1 MACDIRTSAVLQG
14 SFLIP
19 VLLIISCFHGIY
31 SQSSLPGNPII
42 AGDFEKNEGELVT
55 LSCTS
60 LGGNPLPSVR
70 WFKGTQL
77 VDPGSSPTGKGDGQY
92 TVGSSTVTYN
102 NYTFTVSRSDN
113 LVSYICQVE
122 NSQTTAPL
130 TRVWTINIYVPS
142 EQPIITGPE
151 PAITTALNAGS
162 SYKYVCTA
170 RNGRPAPAIRWKL
183 GTSLSTAIEFHQ
195 GIAENTTT
203 NSDSTLSKTSSLNW
217 VPITDDNGKNLYCQ
231 TDQTTAGSGT
241 TQKST
246 FVSIV
251 VQQVQRTEI
260 PILSIGSSSYTV
272 QVGGTVTL
280 ACRILSATP
289 AITTVF
295 WRKLVNGAYTNII
308 IDNIRFFGG
317 TVSNANLTITNVV
330 LSDQTSYQCSASNS
344 AGTGNS
350 GATTLTVSGS
360 VSVRVERQVTS
371 SISIILDSTY
381 YAVQVGQSVTLQCT
395 VIATPFQ
402 TSITWEVSRNGQTQP
417 IDIQGNPQKYGGANL
432 TYPSLI
438 LKSTEISDSGS
449 YICSA
454 ANAGSSKSSDPM
466 ALDIT
471 GSAPLVQ
478 IDQDKYP
485 STSGNTVTLVC
496 DVYSSLTV
504 TDVYWERTV
513 GGQFTRIDVTA
524 NPTKYGGVTIS
535 SPSLVVRSVT
545 TGDAGQYRCVA
556 VNIAGTG
563 QDETT
568 LEIQGNLPR
577 VTIEK
582 DSYSVNEGNAVTL
595 ACTVLSS
602 TSTSVVDVSWQTIE
616 NGVSSTLNVNDP
628 SKYAGAS
635 VSNPSLTI
643 FNADSNDNGQYRCT
657 ATNTV
662 GTGESAITTLK
673 VIAKPTFRITQD
685 SYTVNYGSNV
695 TLQVTISSPDA
706 PILAINWQ
714 HTTTAGATNY
724 VLVGNGKYDGATVGS
739 PSLRVLSSTFDDEG
753 TYRCLVT
760 SSAGS
765 TTSGPISLTVIGNV
779 PSVVIGSGSAVVYGG
794 SVTITC
800 SISSNPIA
808 QTMYWQ
814 KTVGG
819 VSTTMDIASN
829 PRFQGGTLTNPSLTI
844 TSVTLDDRGEYRCFA
859 TNIVGTGQSG
869 AAVLDVT
876 GDVPTVTTGSG
887 STVYIGDDAT
897 VTCLVSGTPP
907 ATAVSW
913 QYTTNSNTTT
923 INLSNTAKYSG
934 GSIGTP
940 SLTIFNV
947 SKADEGSYRCQA
959 TNIIGTGQSVT
970 SAFLSVI
977 GSVPV
982 AIIGPDIS
990 VTVGDRATISC
1001 SVTGYPL
1008 STAISWLKIANGV
1021 RTNVDVS
1028 QARFSG
1034 GTVSVPSLT
1043 ITSVETSDEGDYQ
1056 CSATNIL
1063 GTSQSGTAYL
1073 DVLGSIPS
1081 VQIPSSSY
1089 SVAYGSQIRLQC
1101 VVNSI
1106 PPATSI
1112 EWRKTYQ
1119 GVTTTINFGQSKYS
1133 GGTIT
1138 DPSLRIFN
1146 ADLSDEASYVCSAT
1160 NIVGT
1165 GSSRDITLSVV
1176 VSLPTVQVGSS
1187 TYSGISGSS
1196 VTLVCSII
1204 SSNPSATSVKWEK
1217 DVNGVRTDVT
1227 TLMASRISG
1236 GSVNQPSLTISSLTG
1251 SDSGTYYCSAAN
1263 AVGTGASSATTLTVQ
1278 NRPTII
1284 LPAFTYNANFGQDVT
1299 LQCNVTSVST
1309 LTQVTWRKYING
1321 SPNVLVVSG
1330 SAHYSGGNTII
1341 PSLTIHTLSFSDSGN
1356 YDCSATN
1363 IAGTSTS
1370 SQMTLNVIGTV
1381 PSVNIQSTTYS
1392 VTYGGTVTLECVVN
1406 SSPFQTSVEWQRI
1419 ANGVSTTIDVT
1430 QEPRYS
1436 GGTVNSPSLIIS
1448 GAVSGDAGV
1457 YVCSATNDAGKGVS
1471 GQTVLTVQ
1479 GSMPSVSIPQSTY
1492 NVNFGD
1498 PITIPCNV
1506 TAVPIA
1512 TNVSWVKTSN
1522 GVTVTVDLTSQ
1533 PSKYSGSTVS
1543 NPNLTISS
1551 TDLTDEGN
1559 YVCSASNIVG
1569 TGSSNAAFLDVI
1581 GDVPSVSVSQT
1592 SYSIFVGS
1600 SVTMNCFVSGNPAV
1614 SFVYWSVTR
1623 NGFTQTAQDARYSN
1637 GNVNNPSL
1645 TISNARQS
1653 DSGVF
1658 VCVAQNSA
1666 GTTNSSAISLTVS
1679 GTTPNVQIAQ
1689 ASYSVNLGGA
1699 VELVCIVSADPPV
1712 SSIAWTRTVNGV
1724 TTTVNIGSL
1733 ARYTG
1738 GTVSNPSLTILNAQV
1753 SDEGSYVC
1761 SAQSSAGTG
1770 QSGSTTLSV
1779 VGSIPLVTIP
1789 QSAYTVN
1796 QGSSIVIPCS
1806 VTSDLG
1812 VNSVS
1817 WQRSRNSLMEN
1828 LDIAS
1833 VARYSGGTVATPSLT
1848 ISNAQL
1854 EDEGNYRC
1862 LASNTVGSGQSGLA
1876 FLDVVGNIP
1885 SVTVPQSIY
1894 SVQNSDPVTLTCVVS
1909 ANPSATSVTWYR
1921 VTNSGLEPI
1930 VVGSSSK
1937 YSGGSVATPSLTL
1950 SSAVDSDQ
1958 GTYRCTATNT
1968 AGTGSSAN
1976 VVLNVEGSLPSV
1988 SIPLSSYSVNFG
2000 DSVTIPCSVS
2010 ANPSATGV
2018 FWERVSQSGVPST
2031 ISLVPSKY
2039 SGGTLLSP
2047 DLVISNTDTTD
2058 QGFYRCLATNSV
2070 GTSTSDSAFLAV
2082 IGSTPTV
2089 TMGQSS
2095 YSVFTNGDVTLS
2107 CSVSA
2112 NPSATISWTFTS
2124 NTGGVTQITT
2134 SSSKYSLSSSTTA
2147 SSLTVRSANSN
2158 DQGSYVCSATNS
2170 VGTGQATATL
2180 VVSGS
2185 LPTLTLQ
2192 STHSAI
2198 TGNDIVMTCSVSANP
2213 AVSSVSW
2220 QFQSSSSFVFTT
2232 ITSSSKYSI
2241 SSTTGTSSLT
2251 VRSVASSDNGQY
2263 RCQATN
2269 QVGTSQSTT
2278 TLTVSGS
2285 VPTVNIPQN
2294 SYSSVTGQDVQ
2305 IPCSVSA
2312 NPSAS
2317 ISWTFTSTT
2326 QSQTSIT
2333 SSTSKYTFNPS
2344 STDGTLRVRATSSS
2358 DSGTYRCQAT
2368 NAVGTSSDSAT
2379 LSVTGTPPSVNFG
2392 SSTYSVVTGQSTQL
2406 SCFVSA
2412 TPSATA
2418 ITWTF
2423 QSNTG
2428 GGTVTI
2434 TSSSSGYSLSTA
2446 SSFTQS
2452 TLTVLSAQSGNGGTY
2467 TCTATNLVGT
2477 RSASASLSVSGSL
2490 PSVNIPNNIYS
2501 STTGQDVSIPCSV
2514 SASPSATI
2522 SWIFISNSQSQ
2533 ITISSSSS
2541 KYTFNPTSTDG
2552 TLTVRAT
2559 SSSDSGT
2566 YRCQATNA
2574 VGTSSDTATLSV
2586 TGSVPSVNFG
2596 SSTYTVVTGQSTQ
2609 LSCFVSATPSAT
2621 AITWTFQSN
2630 TGGGTVT
2637 ITSSS
2642 SGYSLSTTSSFTQST
2657 LTVLSAQSGNGG
2669 TYTCTATNLVGT
2681 RSASASLSVSG
2692 SLPSVTI
2699 PNNLYTAITGQDVSI
2714 PCSVSASP
2722 SATVSWIFISN
2733 SQSQITISS
2742 SSSKYTFNPTSTDG
2756 TLTVRATSSSD
2767 SGTYRCQATN
2777 AVGTSSDTATL
2788 SVSGSL
2794 PTVTITQ
2801 SSYSVI
2807 TGSNQQISCFVNA
2820 NPTATSITWTFRSS
2834 TSGSTVTITSS
2845 TSGYS
2850 IVTSSTSQSTL
2861 TVLAADNNDEGTYT
2875 CQATN
2880 QVGNGSDSA
2889 FLDVTGSL
2897 PSVNIQQ
2904 NTYSSVSG
2912 QDVTI
2917 SCVVTA
2923 NPSATISWTFIST
2936 GNSQTQITT
2945 STAKYSLT
2953 TSSAGSTLVIRTSNS
2968 GDSGTYRC
2976 SATNSVG
2983 SNADTA
2989 TLTVSGSLPV
2999 VNIPSTIYTAVTGQ
3013 DATIPCSVSANPAV
3027 TSFSWTFISSSNSQT
3042 MITQSTSK
3050 YTLSTA
3056 SSNLT
3061 IIVRSTTSADSGTY
3075 RCSATNAEG
3084 TASDQT
3090 SLSISG
3096 SRPVVD
3102 IAQNSYT
3109 AITGNNVVIPCTVSA
3124 SPAATSVSWTFTSG
3138 SGSETTISTSSA
3150 KYTVSNSVNFPQLTI
3165 LSVVPSDSGTY
3176 RCSATNVVGTN
3187 FDTTSLSVTGSRPV
3201 VTIASSNYN
3210 VVIGNSI
3217 TLPCTIS
3224 ASPSVT
3230 ATSWLFTSNSN
3241 TQIQITA
3248 SNVKYTV
3255 SSAGGFYNL
3264 TVNSATSSDA
3274 GVYECRATNAIN
3286 TSTDS
3291 ARLDVSGSIPVVTLP
3306 VISYQQTYGQNVT
3319 IQCSVTATPA
3329 ITSVLWQRLVNGNYV
3344 DITTQSSTK
3353 YYGGTLTNYALTI
3366 TNLVFTDNGEY
3377 RCTATNQVGRGVSA
3391 NRANLQVL
3399 GTKPSVVAPHN
3410 SYTAVIGTNVS
3421 LACVVSVTTTDPPVL
3436 SVDWKKATPSGAGV
3450 INVSGSPKYSG
3461 STTASPSLFIQNLDI
3476 HDNGNYSCLA
3486 TNAAGTSESD
3496 PMVLT
3501 VTGSAPTPNIPLTT
3515 YSVLI
3520 GNNVEIPCSVS
3531 ATPAVTSVQ
3540 WQFTSNSGNTIT
3552 ITQSTSKYTVGSDM
3566 SAPNLTVNS
3575 AALSDAG
3582 SYACSAT
3589 NIVGTGSDT
3598 ATLTITGIIPNVTI
3612 PDTSLS
3618 VQKRQNITIT
3628 CNITDALPKETSVL
3642 WEFRANQGDSGTIIS
3657 IDANPTKYLGGSVAV
3672 PSLTILSVAAA
3683 DEGYYTCVASNVF
3696 GEGRSELAFLEA
3708 TGNAATVTVSPAS
3721 QAVIQKNTATITCT
3735 INNANPAV
3743 IEVTWEKVSS
3753 GVTTPV
3759 TVTGRFNGSTP
3770 AFPDLVISDLQP
3782 SDAGTYYC
3790 SARNA
3795 IGTTKSSLGSVLQV
3809 TGAMPSNVQISG
3821 STSRT
3826 VTLGG
3831 SLTLQC
3837 SALGDPSP
3845 TLTWFFR
3852 SSNANAVQVGTGT
3865 TYGITNAQRTN
3876 GGTYICR
3883 ATNSLGSLDSNGVNV
3898 DVQYAPLDVRT
3909 EAQKQV
3915 SATVGSTVTLVCEVD
3930 SNPSASYQWYRSNV
3944 QVSSQ
3949 KEYTFSLSS
3958 LALLGSY
3965 TCRASNSLGT
3975 QDLRFTVSQAVSG
3988 NTGASTVSTGLSTG
4002 EIAAIVLAVLLL
4014 LILIIIIII
4023 CCLTHGAC
4031 GVICGKKQDVK
4042 GRVEPTKEKEVY
4054 RETQKE
4060 VIIPRFHEE
4069 SIKGKSYRAPARAGS
4084 YRSFPPHAAKYR
4096 QPSAVSRK
4104 DVDVRV
4110 QNGGFRR
4117 ENDYE
4122 IVRYETVPAA
4132 PPISTQYIT
4141 ESPRPHHLPA
4151 LSYTYED
4158 VEKKRKKRRKK
4169 KKHHHRRHHGDTEEV
4184 VVETVRSASPVR
4196 IVHEP
4201 VEEVEVVRSASP
4213 TRYVTEE
4220 GNDMVVER
4228 VVRSRSASPTRIIRT
4243 EAEHPTVVERVIRA
4257 PSPSRVYRQEID
4269 EPVIIET
4276 RRSSSRSPQR
4286 YRQENDEEMIIEQ
4299 RRSPSTRRRH
4309 EENYIT
4315 EERYSTGDDGDLR
4328 AVNGVVYRE
4337 APSRHSGGQYT
4348 THSSSERRSR
4358 SRSGRRDRGSD
4369 DDLEVVYGKEY
4380 VVER

>member
-1 MACDIRTSAVLQG
+1 MACDIRTLAVLQG

-19 VLLIISCFHGIY
+19 VLFIISCFHGIY
-31 SQSSLPGNPII
+31 SQSSGLPGNPLI
-42 AGDFEKNEGELVT
+42 AGEFEKNEGELVT

-77 VDPGSSPTGKGDGQY
+77 VDAGSSPTGYGDGQY

-113 LVSYICQVE
+113 LVNYVCQVE

-130 TRVWTINIYVPS
+130 TRVWTISIYVPS

-162 SYKYVCTA
+162 TYKYVCTA
-170 RNGRPAPAIRWKL
+170 RNGRPAPVIRWKL

-203 NSDSTLSKTSSLNW
+203 NSDSTLSKTSSLSW

-251 VQQVQRTEI
+251 VQQI

-280 ACRILSATP
+280 ACSVLSATP

-295 WRKLVNGAYTNII
+295 WRKLVNGAYTNIN

-350 GATTLTVSGS
+350 GATTLTVS
-360 VSVRVERQVTS
+360 
-371 SISIILDSTY
+371 
-381 YAVQVGQSVTLQCT
+381 
-395 VIATPFQ
+395 
-402 TSITWEVSRNGQTQP
+402 
-417 IDIQGNPQKYGGANL
+417 
-432 TYPSLI
+432 
-438 LKSTEISDSGS
+438 
-449 YICSA
+449 
-454 ANAGSSKSSDPM
+454 
-466 ALDIT
+466 

-582 DSYSVNEGNAVTL
+582 DSYSVNEGNTVTL

-602 TSTSVVDVSWQTIE
+602 TSTSVVNVSWQTIE

-819 VSTTMDIASN
+819 VSTTLDIASN

-869 AAVLDVT
+869 AAVLEVT

-897 VTCLVSGTPP
+897 ITCLVSGTPP

-934 GSIGTP
+934 GSIRTP

-1028 QARFSG
+1028 QARVSG

-1160 NIVGT
+1160 NIVGS

-1227 TLMASRISG
+1227 TVMASRISG

-1479 GSMPSVSIPQSTY
+1479 GNLPQVRIAQSQYSILYGGSVYMECTVENAVPPVTSLRWYKGPTQNNFNSSVDVTASRFSGGTRDNPSLNITNALPLDEGYYACNATNLVGSAFASTFLDVYGDFPSITLLNTSYSVMVGSSVTIACDYSSSPAPNSITWQRIQNAHSTIINVLDSRYGGGTVITPYLTIHATLLSDAGVYTCSVTNQVGTSTSNPIFLFVNGSMPSVSIPQSTY

-1623 NGFTQTAQDARYSN
+1623 NGFTQTAQDVRYSN

-1679 GTTPNVQIAQ
+1679 
-1689 ASYSVNLGGA
+1689 
-1699 VELVCIVSADPPV
+1699 
-1712 SSIAWTRTVNGV
+1712 
-1724 TTTVNIGSL
+1724 
-1733 ARYTG
+1733 
-1738 GTVSNPSLTILNAQV
+1738 
-1753 SDEGSYVC
+1753 
-1761 SAQSSAGTG
+1761 
-1770 QSGSTTLSV
+1770 
-1779 VGSIPLVTIP
+1779 
-1789 QSAYTVN
+1789 
-1796 QGSSIVIPCS
+1796 
-1806 VTSDLG
+1806 
-1812 VNSVS
+1812 
-1817 WQRSRNSLMEN
+1817 
-1828 LDIAS
+1828 
-1833 VARYSGGTVATPSLT
+1833 
-1848 ISNAQL
+1848 
-1854 EDEGNYRC
+1854 
-1862 LASNTVGSGQSGLA
+1862 
-1876 FLDVVGNIP
+1876 
-1885 SVTVPQSIY
+1885 
-1894 SVQNSDPVTLTCVVS
+1894 
-1909 ANPSATSVTWYR
+1909 
-1921 VTNSGLEPI
+1921 
-1930 VVGSSSK
+1930 
-1937 YSGGSVATPSLTL
+1937 
-1950 SSAVDSDQ
+1950 
-1958 GTYRCTATNT
+1958 
-1968 AGTGSSAN
+1968 
-1976 VVLNVEGSLPSV
+1976 
-1988 SIPLSSYSVNFG
+1988 
-2000 DSVTIPCSVS
+2000 
-2010 ANPSATGV
+2010 
-2018 FWERVSQSGVPST
+2018 
-2031 ISLVPSKY
+2031 
-2039 SGGTLLSP
+2039 
-2047 DLVISNTDTTD
+2047 
-2058 QGFYRCLATNSV
+2058 
-2070 GTSTSDSAFLAV
+2070 
-2082 IGSTPTV
+2082 GSTPTV

-2220 QFQSSSSFVFTT
+2220 QFQSSSSFSFTT

-2434 TSSSSGYSLSTA
+2434 TSSSSGYSLSTS

-2452 TLTVLSAQSGNGGTY
+2452 TLTVLSAQNGNGGTY

-2522 SWIFISNSQSQ
+2522 SWTFISNSQSQ

-2722 SATVSWIFISN
+2722 SATISWIFISN

-2968 GDSGTYRC
+2968 ADSGTYRC

-3201 VTIASSNYN
+3201 VTIPSSNYN

-3274 GVYECRATNAIN
+3274 GVYECRATNAID

-3377 RCTATNQVGRGVSA
+3377 RCTATNQVGRGISA
-3391 NRANLQVL
+3391 NRASLQVL
-3399 GTKPSVVAPHN
+3399 
-3410 SYTAVIGTNVS
+3410 
-3421 LACVVSVTTTDPPVL
+3421 
-3436 SVDWKKATPSGAGV
+3436 
-3450 INVSGSPKYSG
+3450 
-3461 STTASPSLFIQNLDI
+3461 
-3476 HDNGNYSCLA
+3476 
-3486 TNAAGTSESD
+3486 
-3496 PMVLT
+3496 
-3501 VTGSAPTPNIPLTT
+3501 GSAPTPNIPLTT

-3795 IGTTKSSLGSVLQV
+3795 IGTIKSSPGSVLQV
-3809 TGAMPSNVQISG
+3809 TGAVPSNVQISG

-3915 SATVGSTVTLVCEVD
+3915 SASVGSTVTLVCEVD

-3988 NTGASTVSTGLSTG
+3988 NTGASTVSSGLSTG

-4228 VVRSRSASPTRIIRT
+4228 VIRSRSASPTRIIRT
-4243 EAEHPTVVERVIRA
+4243 EAEHPTQVVERVIRA

-4269 EPVIIET
+4269 EPVDYPPSPHRRRYGYYDDERIIET

-4286 YRQENDEEMIIEQ
+4286 YRQENEEEMIIEQ

-4348 THSSSERRSR
+4348 THSSGERRSR

>member
-4069 SIKGKSYRAPARAGS
+4069 SIKGK
-4084 YRSFPPHAAKYR
+4084 R

-4243 EAEHPTVVERVIRA
+4243 EAEHPTQVVERVIRA

-4269 EPVIIET
+4269 EPVDYPPSPDRRRYGYYDDERIIET

>member
-1 MACDIRTSAVLQG
+1 MACDIRTLAVLQG

-19 VLLIISCFHGIY
+19 VLFIISCFHGIY
-31 SQSSLPGNPII
+31 SQSSGLPGNPLI
-42 AGDFEKNEGELVT
+42 AGEFEKNEGELVT

-77 VDPGSSPTGKGDGQY
+77 VDAGSSPTGYGDGQY

-113 LVSYICQVE
+113 LVNYVCQVE

-130 TRVWTINIYVPS
+130 TRVWTISIYVPS

-162 SYKYVCTA
+162 TYKYVCTA
-170 RNGRPAPAIRWKL
+170 RNGRPAPVIRWKL

-203 NSDSTLSKTSSLNW
+203 NSDSTLSKTSSLSW

-251 VQQVQRTEI
+251 VQQI

-280 ACRILSATP
+280 ACSVLSATP

-295 WRKLVNGAYTNII
+295 WRKLVNGAYTNIN

-350 GATTLTVSGS
+350 GATTLTVS
-360 VSVRVERQVTS
+360 
-371 SISIILDSTY
+371 
-381 YAVQVGQSVTLQCT
+381 
-395 VIATPFQ
+395 
-402 TSITWEVSRNGQTQP
+402 
-417 IDIQGNPQKYGGANL
+417 
-432 TYPSLI
+432 
-438 LKSTEISDSGS
+438 
-449 YICSA
+449 
-454 ANAGSSKSSDPM
+454 
-466 ALDIT
+466 

-582 DSYSVNEGNAVTL
+582 DSYSVNEGNTVTL

-602 TSTSVVDVSWQTIE
+602 TSTSVVNVSWQTIE

-819 VSTTMDIASN
+819 VSTTLDIASN

-869 AAVLDVT
+869 AAVLEVT

-897 VTCLVSGTPP
+897 ITCLVSGTPP

-934 GSIGTP
+934 GSIRTP

-1028 QARFSG
+1028 QARVSG

-1160 NIVGT
+1160 NIVGS

-1227 TLMASRISG
+1227 TVMASRISG

-1479 GSMPSVSIPQSTY
+1479 GNLPQVRIAQSQYSILYGGSVYMECTVENAVPPVTSLRWYKGPTQNNFNSSVDVTASRFSGGTRDNPSLNITNALPLDEGYYACNATNLVGSAFASTFLDVYGDFPSITLLNTSYSVMVGSSVTIACDYSSSPAPNSITWQRIQNAHSTIINVLDSRYGGGTVITPYLTIHATLLSDAGVYTCSVTNQVGTSTSNPIFLFVNGSMPSVSIPQSTY

-1623 NGFTQTAQDARYSN
+1623 NGFTQTAQDVRYSN

-1679 GTTPNVQIAQ
+1679 
-1689 ASYSVNLGGA
+1689 
-1699 VELVCIVSADPPV
+1699 
-1712 SSIAWTRTVNGV
+1712 
-1724 TTTVNIGSL
+1724 
-1733 ARYTG
+1733 
-1738 GTVSNPSLTILNAQV
+1738 
-1753 SDEGSYVC
+1753 
-1761 SAQSSAGTG
+1761 
-1770 QSGSTTLSV
+1770 
-1779 VGSIPLVTIP
+1779 
-1789 QSAYTVN
+1789 
-1796 QGSSIVIPCS
+1796 
-1806 VTSDLG
+1806 
-1812 VNSVS
+1812 
-1817 WQRSRNSLMEN
+1817 
-1828 LDIAS
+1828 
-1833 VARYSGGTVATPSLT
+1833 
-1848 ISNAQL
+1848 
-1854 EDEGNYRC
+1854 
-1862 LASNTVGSGQSGLA
+1862 
-1876 FLDVVGNIP
+1876 
-1885 SVTVPQSIY
+1885 
-1894 SVQNSDPVTLTCVVS
+1894 
-1909 ANPSATSVTWYR
+1909 
-1921 VTNSGLEPI
+1921 
-1930 VVGSSSK
+1930 
-1937 YSGGSVATPSLTL
+1937 
-1950 SSAVDSDQ
+1950 
-1958 GTYRCTATNT
+1958 
-1968 AGTGSSAN
+1968 
-1976 VVLNVEGSLPSV
+1976 
-1988 SIPLSSYSVNFG
+1988 
-2000 DSVTIPCSVS
+2000 
-2010 ANPSATGV
+2010 
-2018 FWERVSQSGVPST
+2018 
-2031 ISLVPSKY
+2031 
-2039 SGGTLLSP
+2039 
-2047 DLVISNTDTTD
+2047 
-2058 QGFYRCLATNSV
+2058 
-2070 GTSTSDSAFLAV
+2070 
-2082 IGSTPTV
+2082 GSTPTV

-2220 QFQSSSSFVFTT
+2220 QFQSSSSFSFTT

-2434 TSSSSGYSLSTA
+2434 TSSSSGYSLSTS

-2452 TLTVLSAQSGNGGTY
+2452 TLTVLSAQNGNGGTY

-2522 SWIFISNSQSQ
+2522 SWTFISNSQSQ

-2722 SATVSWIFISN
+2722 SATISWIFISN

-2968 GDSGTYRC
+2968 ADSGTYRC

-3201 VTIASSNYN
+3201 VTIPSSNYN

-3274 GVYECRATNAIN
+3274 GVYECRATNAID

-3377 RCTATNQVGRGVSA
+3377 RCTATNQVGRGISA
-3391 NRANLQVL
+3391 NRASLQVL

-3486 TNAAGTSESD
+3486 TNAAGTSESN

-3598 ATLTITGIIPNVTI
+3598 ATLTITG
-3612 PDTSLS
+3612 
-3618 VQKRQNITIT
+3618 
-3628 CNITDALPKETSVL
+3628 
-3642 WEFRANQGDSGTIIS
+3642 
-3657 IDANPTKYLGGSVAV
+3657 
-3672 PSLTILSVAAA
+3672 
-3683 DEGYYTCVASNVF
+3683 
-3696 GEGRSELAFLEA
+3696 
-3708 TGNAATVTVSPAS
+3708 NAATVTVSPAS

-3795 IGTTKSSLGSVLQV
+3795 IGTIKSSPGSVLQV
-3809 TGAMPSNVQISG
+3809 TGAVPSNVQISG

-3915 SATVGSTVTLVCEVD
+3915 SASVGSTVTLVCEVD

-3988 NTGASTVSTGLSTG
+3988 NTGASTVSSGLSTG

-4228 VVRSRSASPTRIIRT
+4228 VIRSRSASPTRIIRT
-4243 EAEHPTVVERVIRA
+4243 EAEHPTQVVERVIRA

-4269 EPVIIET
+4269 EPVDYPPSPHRRRYGYYDDERIIET

-4286 YRQENDEEMIIEQ
+4286 YRQENEEEMIIEQ

-4348 THSSSERRSR
+4348 THSSGERRSR

>member
-1 MACDIRTSAVLQG
+1 MACDIRTLAVLQG

-19 VLLIISCFHGIY
+19 VLFIISCFHGIY
-31 SQSSLPGNPII
+31 SQSSGLPGNPLI
-42 AGDFEKNEGELVT
+42 AGEFEKNEGELVT

-77 VDPGSSPTGKGDGQY
+77 VDAGSSPTGYGDGQY

-113 LVSYICQVE
+113 LVNYVCQVE

-130 TRVWTINIYVPS
+130 TRVWTISIYVPS

-162 SYKYVCTA
+162 TYKYVCTA
-170 RNGRPAPAIRWKL
+170 RNGRPAPVIRWKL

-203 NSDSTLSKTSSLNW
+203 NSDSTLSKTSSLSW

-251 VQQVQRTEI
+251 VQQI

-280 ACRILSATP
+280 ACSVLSATP

-295 WRKLVNGAYTNII
+295 WRKLVNGAYTNIN

-350 GATTLTVSGS
+350 GATTLTVS
-360 VSVRVERQVTS
+360 
-371 SISIILDSTY
+371 
-381 YAVQVGQSVTLQCT
+381 
-395 VIATPFQ
+395 
-402 TSITWEVSRNGQTQP
+402 
-417 IDIQGNPQKYGGANL
+417 
-432 TYPSLI
+432 
-438 LKSTEISDSGS
+438 
-449 YICSA
+449 
-454 ANAGSSKSSDPM
+454 
-466 ALDIT
+466 

-582 DSYSVNEGNAVTL
+582 DSYSVNEGNTVTL

-602 TSTSVVDVSWQTIE
+602 TSTSVVNVSWQTIE

-819 VSTTMDIASN
+819 VSTTLDIASN

-869 AAVLDVT
+869 AAVLEVT

-897 VTCLVSGTPP
+897 ITCLVSGTPP

-934 GSIGTP
+934 GSIRTP

-1028 QARFSG
+1028 QARVSG

-1160 NIVGT
+1160 NIVGS

-1227 TLMASRISG
+1227 TVMASRISG

-1479 GSMPSVSIPQSTY
+1479 GNLPQVRIAQSQYSILYGGSVYMECTVENAVPPVTSLRWYKGPTQNNFNSSVDVTASRFSGGTRDNPSLNITNALPLDEGYYACNATNLVGSAFASTFLDVYGDFPSITLLNTSYSVMVGSSVTIACDYSSSPAPNSITWQRIQNAHSTIINVLDSRYGGGTVITPYLTIHATLLSDAGVYTCSVTNQVGTSTSNPIFLFVNGSMPSVSIPQSTY

-1623 NGFTQTAQDARYSN
+1623 NGFTQTAQDVRYSN

-1679 GTTPNVQIAQ
+1679 
-1689 ASYSVNLGGA
+1689 
-1699 VELVCIVSADPPV
+1699 
-1712 SSIAWTRTVNGV
+1712 
-1724 TTTVNIGSL
+1724 
-1733 ARYTG
+1733 
-1738 GTVSNPSLTILNAQV
+1738 
-1753 SDEGSYVC
+1753 
-1761 SAQSSAGTG
+1761 
-1770 QSGSTTLSV
+1770 
-1779 VGSIPLVTIP
+1779 
-1789 QSAYTVN
+1789 
-1796 QGSSIVIPCS
+1796 
-1806 VTSDLG
+1806 
-1812 VNSVS
+1812 
-1817 WQRSRNSLMEN
+1817 
-1828 LDIAS
+1828 
-1833 VARYSGGTVATPSLT
+1833 
-1848 ISNAQL
+1848 
-1854 EDEGNYRC
+1854 
-1862 LASNTVGSGQSGLA
+1862 
-1876 FLDVVGNIP
+1876 
-1885 SVTVPQSIY
+1885 
-1894 SVQNSDPVTLTCVVS
+1894 
-1909 ANPSATSVTWYR
+1909 
-1921 VTNSGLEPI
+1921 
-1930 VVGSSSK
+1930 
-1937 YSGGSVATPSLTL
+1937 
-1950 SSAVDSDQ
+1950 
-1958 GTYRCTATNT
+1958 
-1968 AGTGSSAN
+1968 
-1976 VVLNVEGSLPSV
+1976 
-1988 SIPLSSYSVNFG
+1988 
-2000 DSVTIPCSVS
+2000 
-2010 ANPSATGV
+2010 
-2018 FWERVSQSGVPST
+2018 
-2031 ISLVPSKY
+2031 
-2039 SGGTLLSP
+2039 
-2047 DLVISNTDTTD
+2047 
-2058 QGFYRCLATNSV
+2058 
-2070 GTSTSDSAFLAV
+2070 
-2082 IGSTPTV
+2082 GSTPTV

-2220 QFQSSSSFVFTT
+2220 QFQSSSSFSFTT

-2434 TSSSSGYSLSTA
+2434 TSSSSGYSLSTS

-2452 TLTVLSAQSGNGGTY
+2452 TLTVLSAQNGNGGTY

-2522 SWIFISNSQSQ
+2522 SWTFISNSQSQ

-2722 SATVSWIFISN
+2722 SATISWIFISN

-2968 GDSGTYRC
+2968 ADSGTYRC

-3201 VTIASSNYN
+3201 VTIPSSNYN

-3274 GVYECRATNAIN
+3274 GVYECRATNAID

-3377 RCTATNQVGRGVSA
+3377 RCTATNQVGRGISA
-3391 NRANLQVL
+3391 NRASLQVL

-3486 TNAAGTSESD
+3486 TNAAGTSESN

-3795 IGTTKSSLGSVLQV
+3795 IGTIKSSPGSVLQV
-3809 TGAMPSNVQISG
+3809 TGAVPSNVQISG

-3915 SATVGSTVTLVCEVD
+3915 SASVGSTVTLVCEVD

-3988 NTGASTVSTGLSTG
+3988 NTGASTVSSGLSTG

-4220 GNDMVVER
+4220 GNDMQ
-4228 VVRSRSASPTRIIRT
+4228 
-4243 EAEHPTVVERVIRA
+4243 VVERVIRA

-4269 EPVIIET
+4269 EPVDYPPSPHRRRYGYYDDERIIET

-4286 YRQENDEEMIIEQ
+4286 YRQENEEEMIIEQ

-4348 THSSSERRSR
+4348 THSSGERRSR

>member
-2889 FLDVTGSL
+2889 FLDVTGS
-2897 PSVNIQQ
+2897 
-2904 NTYSSVSG
+2904 
-2912 QDVTI
+2912 
-2917 SCVVTA
+2917 
-2923 NPSATISWTFIST
+2923 
-2936 GNSQTQITT
+2936 
-2945 STAKYSLT
+2945 
-2953 TSSAGSTLVIRTSNS
+2953 
-2968 GDSGTYRC
+2968 
-2976 SATNSVG
+2976 
-2983 SNADTA
+2983 
-2989 TLTVSGSLPV
+2989 
-2999 VNIPSTIYTAVTGQ
+2999 
-3013 DATIPCSVSANPAV
+3013 
-3027 TSFSWTFISSSNSQT
+3027 
-3042 MITQSTSK
+3042 
-3050 YTLSTA
+3050 
-3056 SSNLT
+3056 
-3061 IIVRSTTSADSGTY
+3061 
-3075 RCSATNAEG
+3075 
-3084 TASDQT
+3084 
-3090 SLSISG
+3090 
-3096 SRPVVD
+3096 
-3102 IAQNSYT
+3102 
-3109 AITGNNVVIPCTVSA
+3109 
-3124 SPAATSVSWTFTSG
+3124 
-3138 SGSETTISTSSA
+3138 
-3150 KYTVSNSVNFPQLTI
+3150 
-3165 LSVVPSDSGTY
+3165 
-3176 RCSATNVVGTN
+3176 
-3187 FDTTSLSVTGSRPV
+3187 
-3201 VTIASSNYN
+3201 
-3210 VVIGNSI
+3210 
-3217 TLPCTIS
+3217 
-3224 ASPSVT
+3224 
-3230 ATSWLFTSNSN
+3230 
-3241 TQIQITA
+3241 
-3248 SNVKYTV
+3248 
-3255 SSAGGFYNL
+3255 
-3264 TVNSATSSDA
+3264 
-3274 GVYECRATNAIN
+3274 
-3286 TSTDS
+3286 
-3291 ARLDVSGSIPVVTLP
+3291 IPVVTLP

-4243 EAEHPTVVERVIRA
+4243 EAEHPTQVVERVIRA

-4269 EPVIIET
+4269 EPVDYPPSPDRRRYGYYDDERIIET

>member
-1 MACDIRTSAVLQG
+1 MACDIRTLAVLQG

-19 VLLIISCFHGIY
+19 VLFIISCFHGIY
-31 SQSSLPGNPII
+31 SQSSGLPGNPLI
-42 AGDFEKNEGELVT
+42 AGEFEKNEGELVT

-77 VDPGSSPTGKGDGQY
+77 VDAGSSPTGYGDGQY

-113 LVSYICQVE
+113 LVNYVCQVE

-130 TRVWTINIYVPS
+130 TRVWTISIYVPS

-162 SYKYVCTA
+162 TYKYVCTA
-170 RNGRPAPAIRWKL
+170 RNGRPAPVIRWKL

-203 NSDSTLSKTSSLNW
+203 NSDSTLSKTSSLSW

-251 VQQVQRTEI
+251 VQQI

-280 ACRILSATP
+280 ACSVLSATP

-295 WRKLVNGAYTNII
+295 WRKLVNGAYTNIN

-350 GATTLTVSGS
+350 GATTLTVS
-360 VSVRVERQVTS
+360 
-371 SISIILDSTY
+371 
-381 YAVQVGQSVTLQCT
+381 
-395 VIATPFQ
+395 
-402 TSITWEVSRNGQTQP
+402 
-417 IDIQGNPQKYGGANL
+417 
-432 TYPSLI
+432 
-438 LKSTEISDSGS
+438 
-449 YICSA
+449 
-454 ANAGSSKSSDPM
+454 
-466 ALDIT
+466 

-582 DSYSVNEGNAVTL
+582 DSYSVNEGNTVTL

-602 TSTSVVDVSWQTIE
+602 TSTSVVNVSWQTIE

-819 VSTTMDIASN
+819 VSTTLDIASN

-869 AAVLDVT
+869 AAVLEVT

-897 VTCLVSGTPP
+897 ITCLVSGTPP

-934 GSIGTP
+934 GSIRTP

-1028 QARFSG
+1028 QARVSG

-1160 NIVGT
+1160 NIVGS

-1227 TLMASRISG
+1227 TVMASRISG

-1479 GSMPSVSIPQSTY
+1479 GNLPQVRIAQSQYSILYGGSVYMECTVENAVPPVTSLRWYKGPTQNNFNSSVDVTASRFSGGTRDNPSLNITNALPLDEGYYACNATNLVGSAFASTFLDVYGDFPSITLLNTSYSVMVGSSVTIACDYSSSPAPNSITWQRIQNAHSTIINVLDSRYGGGTVITPYLTIHATLLSDAGVYTCSVTNQVGTSTSNPIFLFVNGSMPSVSIPQSTY

-1623 NGFTQTAQDARYSN
+1623 NGFTQTAQDVRYSN

-1679 GTTPNVQIAQ
+1679 
-1689 ASYSVNLGGA
+1689 
-1699 VELVCIVSADPPV
+1699 
-1712 SSIAWTRTVNGV
+1712 
-1724 TTTVNIGSL
+1724 
-1733 ARYTG
+1733 
-1738 GTVSNPSLTILNAQV
+1738 
-1753 SDEGSYVC
+1753 
-1761 SAQSSAGTG
+1761 
-1770 QSGSTTLSV
+1770 
-1779 VGSIPLVTIP
+1779 
-1789 QSAYTVN
+1789 
-1796 QGSSIVIPCS
+1796 
-1806 VTSDLG
+1806 
-1812 VNSVS
+1812 
-1817 WQRSRNSLMEN
+1817 
-1828 LDIAS
+1828 
-1833 VARYSGGTVATPSLT
+1833 
-1848 ISNAQL
+1848 
-1854 EDEGNYRC
+1854 
-1862 LASNTVGSGQSGLA
+1862 
-1876 FLDVVGNIP
+1876 
-1885 SVTVPQSIY
+1885 
-1894 SVQNSDPVTLTCVVS
+1894 
-1909 ANPSATSVTWYR
+1909 
-1921 VTNSGLEPI
+1921 
-1930 VVGSSSK
+1930 
-1937 YSGGSVATPSLTL
+1937 
-1950 SSAVDSDQ
+1950 
-1958 GTYRCTATNT
+1958 
-1968 AGTGSSAN
+1968 
-1976 VVLNVEGSLPSV
+1976 
-1988 SIPLSSYSVNFG
+1988 
-2000 DSVTIPCSVS
+2000 
-2010 ANPSATGV
+2010 
-2018 FWERVSQSGVPST
+2018 
-2031 ISLVPSKY
+2031 
-2039 SGGTLLSP
+2039 
-2047 DLVISNTDTTD
+2047 
-2058 QGFYRCLATNSV
+2058 
-2070 GTSTSDSAFLAV
+2070 
-2082 IGSTPTV
+2082 GSTPTV

-2220 QFQSSSSFVFTT
+2220 QFQSSSSFSFTT

-2434 TSSSSGYSLSTA
+2434 TSSSSGYSLSTS

-2452 TLTVLSAQSGNGGTY
+2452 TLTVLSAQNGNGGTY

-2522 SWIFISNSQSQ
+2522 SWTFISNSQSQ

-2722 SATVSWIFISN
+2722 SATISWIFISN

-2968 GDSGTYRC
+2968 ADSGTYRC

-3201 VTIASSNYN
+3201 VTIPSSNYN

-3274 GVYECRATNAIN
+3274 GVYECRATNAID

-3377 RCTATNQVGRGVSA
+3377 RCTATNQVGRGISA
-3391 NRANLQVL
+3391 NRASLQVL

-3486 TNAAGTSESD
+3486 TNAAGTSESN

-3795 IGTTKSSLGSVLQV
+3795 IGTIKSSPGSVLQV
-3809 TGAMPSNVQISG
+3809 TGAVPSNVQISG

-3915 SATVGSTVTLVCEVD
+3915 SASVGSTVTLVCEVD

-3988 NTGASTVSTGLSTG
+3988 NTGASTVSSGLSTG

-4201 VEEVEVVRSASP
+4201 VEEVDYP
-4213 TRYVTEE
+4213 
-4220 GNDMVVER
+4220 
-4228 VVRSRSASPTRIIRT
+4228 
-4243 EAEHPTVVERVIRA
+4243 
-4257 PSPSRVYRQEID
+4257 PSPHRRRYGYYDD
-4269 EPVIIET
+4269 ERIIET

-4286 YRQENDEEMIIEQ
+4286 YRQENEEEMIIEQ

-4348 THSSSERRSR
+4348 THSSGERRSR

>member
-1 MACDIRTSAVLQG
+1 MACDIRTLAVLQG

-19 VLLIISCFHGIY
+19 VLFIISCFHGIY
-31 SQSSLPGNPII
+31 SQSSGLPGNPLI
-42 AGDFEKNEGELVT
+42 AGEFEKNEGELVT

-77 VDPGSSPTGKGDGQY
+77 VDAGSSPTGYGDGQY

-113 LVSYICQVE
+113 LVNYVCQVE

-130 TRVWTINIYVPS
+130 TRVWTISIYVPS

-162 SYKYVCTA
+162 TYKYVCTA
-170 RNGRPAPAIRWKL
+170 RNGRPAPVIRWKL

-203 NSDSTLSKTSSLNW
+203 NSDSTLSKTSSLSW

-251 VQQVQRTEI
+251 VQQI

-280 ACRILSATP
+280 ACSVLSATP

-295 WRKLVNGAYTNII
+295 WRKLVNGAYTNIN

-350 GATTLTVSGS
+350 GATTLTVS
-360 VSVRVERQVTS
+360 
-371 SISIILDSTY
+371 
-381 YAVQVGQSVTLQCT
+381 
-395 VIATPFQ
+395 
-402 TSITWEVSRNGQTQP
+402 
-417 IDIQGNPQKYGGANL
+417 
-432 TYPSLI
+432 
-438 LKSTEISDSGS
+438 
-449 YICSA
+449 
-454 ANAGSSKSSDPM
+454 
-466 ALDIT
+466 

-582 DSYSVNEGNAVTL
+582 DSYSVNEGNTVTL

-602 TSTSVVDVSWQTIE
+602 TSTSVVNVSWQTIE

-819 VSTTMDIASN
+819 VSTTLDIASN

-869 AAVLDVT
+869 AAVLEVT

-897 VTCLVSGTPP
+897 ITCLVSGTPP

-934 GSIGTP
+934 GSIRTP

-1028 QARFSG
+1028 QARVSG

-1160 NIVGT
+1160 NIVGS

-1227 TLMASRISG
+1227 TVMASRISG

-1479 GSMPSVSIPQSTY
+1479 GNLPQVRIAQSQYSILYGGSVYMECTVENAVPPVTSLRWYKGPTQNNFNSSVDVTASRFSGGTRDNPSLNITNALPLDEGYYACNATNLVGSAFASTFLDVYGDFPSITLLNTSYSVMVGSSVTIACDYSSSPAPNSITWQRIQNAHSTIINVLDSRYGGGTVITPYLTIHATLLSDAGVYTCSVTNQVGTSTSNPIFLFVNGSMPSVSIPQSTY

-1623 NGFTQTAQDARYSN
+1623 NGFTQTAQDVRYSN

-1679 GTTPNVQIAQ
+1679 
-1689 ASYSVNLGGA
+1689 
-1699 VELVCIVSADPPV
+1699 
-1712 SSIAWTRTVNGV
+1712 
-1724 TTTVNIGSL
+1724 
-1733 ARYTG
+1733 
-1738 GTVSNPSLTILNAQV
+1738 
-1753 SDEGSYVC
+1753 
-1761 SAQSSAGTG
+1761 
-1770 QSGSTTLSV
+1770 
-1779 VGSIPLVTIP
+1779 
-1789 QSAYTVN
+1789 
-1796 QGSSIVIPCS
+1796 
-1806 VTSDLG
+1806 
-1812 VNSVS
+1812 
-1817 WQRSRNSLMEN
+1817 
-1828 LDIAS
+1828 
-1833 VARYSGGTVATPSLT
+1833 
-1848 ISNAQL
+1848 
-1854 EDEGNYRC
+1854 
-1862 LASNTVGSGQSGLA
+1862 
-1876 FLDVVGNIP
+1876 
-1885 SVTVPQSIY
+1885 
-1894 SVQNSDPVTLTCVVS
+1894 
-1909 ANPSATSVTWYR
+1909 
-1921 VTNSGLEPI
+1921 
-1930 VVGSSSK
+1930 
-1937 YSGGSVATPSLTL
+1937 
-1950 SSAVDSDQ
+1950 
-1958 GTYRCTATNT
+1958 
-1968 AGTGSSAN
+1968 
-1976 VVLNVEGSLPSV
+1976 
-1988 SIPLSSYSVNFG
+1988 
-2000 DSVTIPCSVS
+2000 
-2010 ANPSATGV
+2010 
-2018 FWERVSQSGVPST
+2018 
-2031 ISLVPSKY
+2031 
-2039 SGGTLLSP
+2039 
-2047 DLVISNTDTTD
+2047 
-2058 QGFYRCLATNSV
+2058 
-2070 GTSTSDSAFLAV
+2070 
-2082 IGSTPTV
+2082 GSTPTV

-2220 QFQSSSSFVFTT
+2220 QFQSSSSFSFTT

-2434 TSSSSGYSLSTA
+2434 TSSSSGYSLSTS

-2452 TLTVLSAQSGNGGTY
+2452 TLTVLSAQNGNGGTY

-2522 SWIFISNSQSQ
+2522 SWTFISNSQSQ

-2722 SATVSWIFISN
+2722 SATISWIFISN

-2968 GDSGTYRC
+2968 ADSGTYRC

-3201 VTIASSNYN
+3201 VTIPSSNYN

-3274 GVYECRATNAIN
+3274 GVYECRATNAID

-3377 RCTATNQVGRGVSA
+3377 RCTATNQVGRGISA
-3391 NRANLQVL
+3391 NRASLQVL

-3486 TNAAGTSESD
+3486 TNAAGTSESN

-3795 IGTTKSSLGSVLQV
+3795 IGTIKSSPGSVLQV
-3809 TGAMPSNVQISG
+3809 TGAVPSNVQISG

-3915 SATVGSTVTLVCEVD
+3915 SASVGSTVTLVCEVD

-3988 NTGASTVSTGLSTG
+3988 NTGASTVSSGLSTG

-4184 VVETVRSASPVR
+4184 
-4196 IVHEP
+4196 
-4201 VEEVEVVRSASP
+4201 
-4213 TRYVTEE
+4213 
-4220 GNDMVVER
+4220 
-4228 VVRSRSASPTRIIRT
+4228 
-4243 EAEHPTVVERVIRA
+4243 
-4257 PSPSRVYRQEID
+4257 
-4269 EPVIIET
+4269 IIET

-4286 YRQENDEEMIIEQ
+4286 YRQENEEEMIIEQ

-4348 THSSSERRSR
+4348 THSSGERRSR

>member
-1 MACDIRTSAVLQG
+1 MACDIRTLAVLQG

-19 VLLIISCFHGIY
+19 VLFIISCFHGIY
-31 SQSSLPGNPII
+31 SQSSGLPGNPLI
-42 AGDFEKNEGELVT
+42 AGEFEKNEGELVT

-77 VDPGSSPTGKGDGQY
+77 VDAGSSPTGYGDGQY

-113 LVSYICQVE
+113 LVNYVCQVE

-130 TRVWTINIYVPS
+130 TRVWTISIYVPS

-162 SYKYVCTA
+162 TYKYVCTA
-170 RNGRPAPAIRWKL
+170 RNGRPAPVIRWKL

-203 NSDSTLSKTSSLNW
+203 NSDSTLSKTSSLSW

-280 ACRILSATP
+280 ACSVLSATP

-295 WRKLVNGAYTNII
+295 WRKLVNGAYTNIN

-438 LKSTEISDSGS
+438 LKSTEISDSGL

-454 ANAGSSKSSDPM
+454 ANAGSSKSSDPI

-582 DSYSVNEGNAVTL
+582 DSYSVNEGNTVTL

-602 TSTSVVDVSWQTIE
+602 TSTSVVNVSWQTIE

-819 VSTTMDIASN
+819 VSTTLDIASN

-869 AAVLDVT
+869 AAVLEVT

-897 VTCLVSGTPP
+897 ITCLVSGTPP

-934 GSIGTP
+934 GSIRTP

-1028 QARFSG
+1028 QARVSG

-1160 NIVGT
+1160 NIVGS

-1227 TLMASRISG
+1227 TVMASRISG

-1278 NRPTII
+1278 N
-1284 LPAFTYNANFGQDVT
+1284 
-1299 LQCNVTSVST
+1299 
-1309 LTQVTWRKYING
+1309 
-1321 SPNVLVVSG
+1321 
-1330 SAHYSGGNTII
+1330 
-1341 PSLTIHTLSFSDSGN
+1341 
-1356 YDCSATN
+1356 
-1363 IAGTSTS
+1363 
-1370 SQMTLNVIGTV
+1370 
-1381 PSVNIQSTTYS
+1381 
-1392 VTYGGTVTLECVVN
+1392 
-1406 SSPFQTSVEWQRI
+1406 
-1419 ANGVSTTIDVT
+1419 
-1430 QEPRYS
+1430 
-1436 GGTVNSPSLIIS
+1436 
-1448 GAVSGDAGV
+1448 
-1457 YVCSATNDAGKGVS
+1457 
-1471 GQTVLTVQ
+1471 
-1479 GSMPSVSIPQSTY
+1479 
-1492 NVNFGD
+1492 
-1498 PITIPCNV
+1498 
-1506 TAVPIA
+1506 
-1512 TNVSWVKTSN
+1512 
-1522 GVTVTVDLTSQ
+1522 
-1533 PSKYSGSTVS
+1533 
-1543 NPNLTISS
+1543 
-1551 TDLTDEGN
+1551 
-1559 YVCSASNIVG
+1559 
-1569 TGSSNAAFLDVI
+1569 
-1581 GDVPSVSVSQT
+1581 VPSVSVSQT

-1623 NGFTQTAQDARYSN
+1623 NGFTQTAQDVRYSN

-1712 SSIAWTRTVNGV
+1712 SSITWTRTVNGV

-1833 VARYSGGTVATPSLT
+1833 VARYSGGTVTTPSLT

-1921 VTNSGLEPI
+1921 VTNSGLVPI

-1958 GTYRCTATNT
+1958 GTYRCTATNA

-2039 SGGTLLSP
+2039 SGGTLLFP

-2220 QFQSSSSFVFTT
+2220 QFQSSSSFSFTT

-2434 TSSSSGYSLSTA
+2434 TSSSSGYSLSTS

-2452 TLTVLSAQSGNGGTY
+2452 TLTVLSAQNGNGGTY

-2522 SWIFISNSQSQ
+2522 SWTFISNSQSQ

-2722 SATVSWIFISN
+2722 SATISWIFISN

-2968 GDSGTYRC
+2968 ADSGTYRC

-3201 VTIASSNYN
+3201 VTIPSSNYN

-3274 GVYECRATNAIN
+3274 GVYECRATNAID

-3377 RCTATNQVGRGVSA
+3377 RCTATNQVGRGISA
-3391 NRANLQVL
+3391 NRASLQVL

-3486 TNAAGTSESD
+3486 TNAAGTSESN

-3795 IGTTKSSLGSVLQV
+3795 IGTIKSSPGSVLQV
-3809 TGAMPSNVQISG
+3809 TGAVPSNVQISG

-3915 SATVGSTVTLVCEVD
+3915 SASVGSTVTLVCEVD

-3988 NTGASTVSTGLSTG
+3988 NTGASTVSSGLSTG

-4228 VVRSRSASPTRIIRT
+4228 VIRSRSASPTRIIRT
-4243 EAEHPTVVERVIRA
+4243 EAEHPTQVVERVIRA

-4269 EPVIIET
+4269 EPVDYPPSPHRRRYGYYDDERIIET

-4286 YRQENDEEMIIEQ
+4286 YRQENEEEMIIEQ

-4348 THSSSERRSR
+4348 THSSGERRSR

>member
-1 MACDIRTSAVLQG
+1 MACDIRTLAVLQG

-19 VLLIISCFHGIY
+19 VLFIISCFHGIY
-31 SQSSLPGNPII
+31 SQSSGLPGNPLI
-42 AGDFEKNEGELVT
+42 AGEFEKNEGELVT

-77 VDPGSSPTGKGDGQY
+77 VDAGSSPTGYGDGQY

-113 LVSYICQVE
+113 LVNYVCQVE

-130 TRVWTINIYVPS
+130 TRVWTISIYVPS

-162 SYKYVCTA
+162 TYKYVCTA
-170 RNGRPAPAIRWKL
+170 RNGRPAPVIRWKL

-203 NSDSTLSKTSSLNW
+203 NSDSTLSKTSSLSW

-251 VQQVQRTEI
+251 VQQI

-280 ACRILSATP
+280 ACSVLSATP

-295 WRKLVNGAYTNII
+295 WRKLVNGAYTNIN

-350 GATTLTVSGS
+350 GATTLTVS
-360 VSVRVERQVTS
+360 
-371 SISIILDSTY
+371 
-381 YAVQVGQSVTLQCT
+381 
-395 VIATPFQ
+395 
-402 TSITWEVSRNGQTQP
+402 
-417 IDIQGNPQKYGGANL
+417 
-432 TYPSLI
+432 
-438 LKSTEISDSGS
+438 
-449 YICSA
+449 
-454 ANAGSSKSSDPM
+454 
-466 ALDIT
+466 

-582 DSYSVNEGNAVTL
+582 DSYSVNEGNTVTL

-602 TSTSVVDVSWQTIE
+602 TSTSVVNVSWQTIE

-819 VSTTMDIASN
+819 VSTTLDIASN

-869 AAVLDVT
+869 AAVLEVT

-897 VTCLVSGTPP
+897 ITCLVSGTPP

-934 GSIGTP
+934 GSIRTP

-1028 QARFSG
+1028 QARVSG

-1160 NIVGT
+1160 NIVGS

-1227 TLMASRISG
+1227 TVMASRISG

-1278 NRPTII
+1278 
-1284 LPAFTYNANFGQDVT
+1284 
-1299 LQCNVTSVST
+1299 
-1309 LTQVTWRKYING
+1309 
-1321 SPNVLVVSG
+1321 
-1330 SAHYSGGNTII
+1330 
-1341 PSLTIHTLSFSDSGN
+1341 
-1356 YDCSATN
+1356 
-1363 IAGTSTS
+1363 
-1370 SQMTLNVIGTV
+1370 TV

-1479 GSMPSVSIPQSTY
+1479 GNLPQVRIAQSQYSILYGGSVYMECTVENAVPPVTSLRWYKGPTQNNFNSSVDVTASRFSGGTRDNPSLNITNALPLDEGYYACNATNLVGSAFASTFLDVYGDFPSITLLNTSYSVMVGSSVTIACDYSSSPAPNSITWQRIQNAHSTIINVLDSRYGGGTVITPYLTIHATLLSDAGVYTCSVTNQVGTSTSNPIFLFVNGSMPSVSIPQSTY

-1623 NGFTQTAQDARYSN
+1623 NGFTQTAQDVRYSN

-1679 GTTPNVQIAQ
+1679 
-1689 ASYSVNLGGA
+1689 
-1699 VELVCIVSADPPV
+1699 
-1712 SSIAWTRTVNGV
+1712 
-1724 TTTVNIGSL
+1724 
-1733 ARYTG
+1733 
-1738 GTVSNPSLTILNAQV
+1738 
-1753 SDEGSYVC
+1753 
-1761 SAQSSAGTG
+1761 
-1770 QSGSTTLSV
+1770 
-1779 VGSIPLVTIP
+1779 
-1789 QSAYTVN
+1789 
-1796 QGSSIVIPCS
+1796 
-1806 VTSDLG
+1806 
-1812 VNSVS
+1812 
-1817 WQRSRNSLMEN
+1817 
-1828 LDIAS
+1828 
-1833 VARYSGGTVATPSLT
+1833 
-1848 ISNAQL
+1848 
-1854 EDEGNYRC
+1854 
-1862 LASNTVGSGQSGLA
+1862 
-1876 FLDVVGNIP
+1876 
-1885 SVTVPQSIY
+1885 
-1894 SVQNSDPVTLTCVVS
+1894 
-1909 ANPSATSVTWYR
+1909 
-1921 VTNSGLEPI
+1921 
-1930 VVGSSSK
+1930 
-1937 YSGGSVATPSLTL
+1937 
-1950 SSAVDSDQ
+1950 
-1958 GTYRCTATNT
+1958 
-1968 AGTGSSAN
+1968 
-1976 VVLNVEGSLPSV
+1976 
-1988 SIPLSSYSVNFG
+1988 
-2000 DSVTIPCSVS
+2000 
-2010 ANPSATGV
+2010 
-2018 FWERVSQSGVPST
+2018 
-2031 ISLVPSKY
+2031 
-2039 SGGTLLSP
+2039 
-2047 DLVISNTDTTD
+2047 
-2058 QGFYRCLATNSV
+2058 
-2070 GTSTSDSAFLAV
+2070 
-2082 IGSTPTV
+2082 GSTPTV

-2220 QFQSSSSFVFTT
+2220 QFQSSSSFSFTT

-2434 TSSSSGYSLSTA
+2434 TSSSSGYSLSTS

-2452 TLTVLSAQSGNGGTY
+2452 TLTVLSAQNGNGGTY

-2522 SWIFISNSQSQ
+2522 SWTFISNSQSQ

-2722 SATVSWIFISN
+2722 SATISWIFISN

-2968 GDSGTYRC
+2968 ADSGTYRC

-3201 VTIASSNYN
+3201 VTIPSSNYN

-3274 GVYECRATNAIN
+3274 GVYECRATNAID

-3377 RCTATNQVGRGVSA
+3377 RCTATNQVGRGISA
-3391 NRANLQVL
+3391 NRASLQVL

-3486 TNAAGTSESD
+3486 TNAAGTSESN

-3795 IGTTKSSLGSVLQV
+3795 IGTIKSSPGSVLQV
-3809 TGAMPSNVQISG
+3809 TGAVPSNVQISG

-3915 SATVGSTVTLVCEVD
+3915 SASVGSTVTLVCEVD

-3988 NTGASTVSTGLSTG
+3988 NTGASTVSSGLSTG

-4228 VVRSRSASPTRIIRT
+4228 VIRSRSASPTRIIRT
-4243 EAEHPTVVERVIRA
+4243 EAEHPTQVVERVIRA

-4269 EPVIIET
+4269 EPVDYPPSPHRRRYGYYDDERIIET

-4286 YRQENDEEMIIEQ
+4286 YRQENEEEMIIEQ

-4348 THSSSERRSR
+4348 THSSGERRSR

>member
-1 MACDIRTSAVLQG
+1 MACDIRTLAVLQG

-19 VLLIISCFHGIY
+19 VLFIISCFHGIY
-31 SQSSLPGNPII
+31 SQSSGLPGNPLI
-42 AGDFEKNEGELVT
+42 AGEFEKNEGELVT

-77 VDPGSSPTGKGDGQY
+77 VDAGSSPTGYGDGQY

-113 LVSYICQVE
+113 LVNYVCQVE

-130 TRVWTINIYVPS
+130 TRVWTISIYVPS

-162 SYKYVCTA
+162 TYKYVCTA
-170 RNGRPAPAIRWKL
+170 RNGRPAPVIRWKL

-203 NSDSTLSKTSSLNW
+203 NSDSTLSKTSSLSW

-251 VQQVQRTEI
+251 VQQI

-280 ACRILSATP
+280 ACSVLSATP

-295 WRKLVNGAYTNII
+295 WRKLVNGAYTNIN

-350 GATTLTVSGS
+350 GATTLTVS
-360 VSVRVERQVTS
+360 
-371 SISIILDSTY
+371 
-381 YAVQVGQSVTLQCT
+381 
-395 VIATPFQ
+395 
-402 TSITWEVSRNGQTQP
+402 
-417 IDIQGNPQKYGGANL
+417 
-432 TYPSLI
+432 
-438 LKSTEISDSGS
+438 
-449 YICSA
+449 
-454 ANAGSSKSSDPM
+454 
-466 ALDIT
+466 

-582 DSYSVNEGNAVTL
+582 DSYSVNEGNTVTL

-602 TSTSVVDVSWQTIE
+602 TSTSVVNVSWQTIE

-819 VSTTMDIASN
+819 VSTTLDIASN

-869 AAVLDVT
+869 AAVLEVT

-897 VTCLVSGTPP
+897 ITCLVSGTPP

-934 GSIGTP
+934 GSIRTP

-1028 QARFSG
+1028 QARVSG

-1160 NIVGT
+1160 NIVGS

-1227 TLMASRISG
+1227 TVMASRISG

-1479 GSMPSVSIPQSTY
+1479 GNLPQVRIAQSQYSILYGGSVYMECTVENAVPPVTSLRWYKGPTQNNFNSSVDVTASRFSGGTRDNPSLNITNALPLDEGYYACNATNLVGSAFASTFLDVYGDFPSITLLNTSYSVMVGSSVTIACDYSSSPAPNSITWQRIQNAHSTIINVLDSRYGGGTVITPYLTIHATLLSDAGVYTCSVTNQVGTSTSNPIFLFVNGSMPSVSIPQSTY

-1623 NGFTQTAQDARYSN
+1623 NGFTQTAQDVRYSN

-1679 GTTPNVQIAQ
+1679 
-1689 ASYSVNLGGA
+1689 
-1699 VELVCIVSADPPV
+1699 
-1712 SSIAWTRTVNGV
+1712 
-1724 TTTVNIGSL
+1724 
-1733 ARYTG
+1733 
-1738 GTVSNPSLTILNAQV
+1738 
-1753 SDEGSYVC
+1753 
-1761 SAQSSAGTG
+1761 
-1770 QSGSTTLSV
+1770 
-1779 VGSIPLVTIP
+1779 
-1789 QSAYTVN
+1789 
-1796 QGSSIVIPCS
+1796 
-1806 VTSDLG
+1806 
-1812 VNSVS
+1812 
-1817 WQRSRNSLMEN
+1817 
-1828 LDIAS
+1828 
-1833 VARYSGGTVATPSLT
+1833 
-1848 ISNAQL
+1848 
-1854 EDEGNYRC
+1854 
-1862 LASNTVGSGQSGLA
+1862 
-1876 FLDVVGNIP
+1876 
-1885 SVTVPQSIY
+1885 
-1894 SVQNSDPVTLTCVVS
+1894 
-1909 ANPSATSVTWYR
+1909 
-1921 VTNSGLEPI
+1921 
-1930 VVGSSSK
+1930 
-1937 YSGGSVATPSLTL
+1937 
-1950 SSAVDSDQ
+1950 
-1958 GTYRCTATNT
+1958 
-1968 AGTGSSAN
+1968 
-1976 VVLNVEGSLPSV
+1976 
-1988 SIPLSSYSVNFG
+1988 
-2000 DSVTIPCSVS
+2000 
-2010 ANPSATGV
+2010 
-2018 FWERVSQSGVPST
+2018 
-2031 ISLVPSKY
+2031 
-2039 SGGTLLSP
+2039 
-2047 DLVISNTDTTD
+2047 
-2058 QGFYRCLATNSV
+2058 
-2070 GTSTSDSAFLAV
+2070 
-2082 IGSTPTV
+2082 GSTPTV

-2220 QFQSSSSFVFTT
+2220 QFQSSSSFSFTT

-2434 TSSSSGYSLSTA
+2434 TSSSSGYSLSTS

-2452 TLTVLSAQSGNGGTY
+2452 TLTVLSAQNGNGGTY

-2522 SWIFISNSQSQ
+2522 SWTFISNSQSQ

-2722 SATVSWIFISN
+2722 SATISWIFISN

-2968 GDSGTYRC
+2968 ADSGTYRC

-3201 VTIASSNYN
+3201 VTIPSSNYN

-3274 GVYECRATNAIN
+3274 GVYECRATNAID

-3377 RCTATNQVGRGVSA
+3377 RCTATNQVGRGISA
-3391 NRANLQVL
+3391 NRASLQVL

-3486 TNAAGTSESD
+3486 TNAAGTSESN

-3795 IGTTKSSLGSVLQV
+3795 IGTIKSSPGSVLQV
-3809 TGAMPSNVQISG
+3809 TGAVPSNVQISG

-3915 SATVGSTVTLVCEVD
+3915 SASVGSTVTLVCEVD

-3988 NTGASTVSTGLSTG
+3988 NTGASTVSSGLSTG

-4201 VEEVEVVRSASP
+4201 VEEV
-4213 TRYVTEE
+4213 
-4220 GNDMVVER
+4220 VVER
-4228 VVRSRSASPTRIIRT
+4228 VIRSRSASPTRIIRT
-4243 EAEHPTVVERVIRA
+4243 EAEHPTDYP
-4257 PSPSRVYRQEID
+4257 PSPHRRRYGYYDD
-4269 EPVIIET
+4269 ERIIET

-4286 YRQENDEEMIIEQ
+4286 YRQENEEEMIIEQ

-4348 THSSSERRSR
+4348 THSSGERRSR

>member
-1 MACDIRTSAVLQG
+1 MACDIRTLAVLQG

-19 VLLIISCFHGIY
+19 VLFIISCFHGIY
-31 SQSSLPGNPII
+31 SQSSGLPGNPLI
-42 AGDFEKNEGELVT
+42 AGEFEKNEGELVT

-77 VDPGSSPTGKGDGQY
+77 VDAGSSPTGYGDGQY

-113 LVSYICQVE
+113 LVNYVCQVE

-130 TRVWTINIYVPS
+130 TRVWTISIYVPS

-162 SYKYVCTA
+162 TYKYVCTA
-170 RNGRPAPAIRWKL
+170 RNGRPAPVIRWKL

-203 NSDSTLSKTSSLNW
+203 NSDSTLSKTSSLSW

-251 VQQVQRTEI
+251 VQQI

-280 ACRILSATP
+280 ACSVLSATP

-295 WRKLVNGAYTNII
+295 WRKLVNGAYTNIN

-350 GATTLTVSGS
+350 GATTLTVS
-360 VSVRVERQVTS
+360 
-371 SISIILDSTY
+371 
-381 YAVQVGQSVTLQCT
+381 
-395 VIATPFQ
+395 
-402 TSITWEVSRNGQTQP
+402 
-417 IDIQGNPQKYGGANL
+417 
-432 TYPSLI
+432 
-438 LKSTEISDSGS
+438 
-449 YICSA
+449 
-454 ANAGSSKSSDPM
+454 
-466 ALDIT
+466 

-582 DSYSVNEGNAVTL
+582 DSYSVNEGNTVTL

-602 TSTSVVDVSWQTIE
+602 TSTSVVNVSWQTIE

-819 VSTTMDIASN
+819 VSTTLDIASN

-869 AAVLDVT
+869 AAVLEVT

-897 VTCLVSGTPP
+897 ITCLVSGTPP

-934 GSIGTP
+934 GSIRTP

-1028 QARFSG
+1028 QARVSG

-1160 NIVGT
+1160 NIVGS

-1227 TLMASRISG
+1227 TVMASRISG

-1623 NGFTQTAQDARYSN
+1623 NGFTQTAQDVRYSN

-1679 GTTPNVQIAQ
+1679 
-1689 ASYSVNLGGA
+1689 
-1699 VELVCIVSADPPV
+1699 
-1712 SSIAWTRTVNGV
+1712 
-1724 TTTVNIGSL
+1724 
-1733 ARYTG
+1733 
-1738 GTVSNPSLTILNAQV
+1738 
-1753 SDEGSYVC
+1753 
-1761 SAQSSAGTG
+1761 
-1770 QSGSTTLSV
+1770 
-1779 VGSIPLVTIP
+1779 
-1789 QSAYTVN
+1789 
-1796 QGSSIVIPCS
+1796 
-1806 VTSDLG
+1806 
-1812 VNSVS
+1812 
-1817 WQRSRNSLMEN
+1817 
-1828 LDIAS
+1828 
-1833 VARYSGGTVATPSLT
+1833 
-1848 ISNAQL
+1848 
-1854 EDEGNYRC
+1854 
-1862 LASNTVGSGQSGLA
+1862 
-1876 FLDVVGNIP
+1876 
-1885 SVTVPQSIY
+1885 
-1894 SVQNSDPVTLTCVVS
+1894 
-1909 ANPSATSVTWYR
+1909 
-1921 VTNSGLEPI
+1921 
-1930 VVGSSSK
+1930 
-1937 YSGGSVATPSLTL
+1937 
-1950 SSAVDSDQ
+1950 
-1958 GTYRCTATNT
+1958 
-1968 AGTGSSAN
+1968 
-1976 VVLNVEGSLPSV
+1976 
-1988 SIPLSSYSVNFG
+1988 
-2000 DSVTIPCSVS
+2000 
-2010 ANPSATGV
+2010 
-2018 FWERVSQSGVPST
+2018 
-2031 ISLVPSKY
+2031 
-2039 SGGTLLSP
+2039 
-2047 DLVISNTDTTD
+2047 
-2058 QGFYRCLATNSV
+2058 
-2070 GTSTSDSAFLAV
+2070 
-2082 IGSTPTV
+2082 GSTPTV

-2220 QFQSSSSFVFTT
+2220 QFQSSSSFSFTT

-2434 TSSSSGYSLSTA
+2434 TSSSSGYSLSTS

-2452 TLTVLSAQSGNGGTY
+2452 TLTVLSAQNGNGGTY

-2522 SWIFISNSQSQ
+2522 SWTFISNSQSQ

-2722 SATVSWIFISN
+2722 SATISWIFISN

-2968 GDSGTYRC
+2968 ADSGTYRC

-3201 VTIASSNYN
+3201 VTIPSSNYN

-3274 GVYECRATNAIN
+3274 GVYECRATNAID

-3377 RCTATNQVGRGVSA
+3377 RCTATNQVGRGISA
-3391 NRANLQVL
+3391 NRASLQVL

-3486 TNAAGTSESD
+3486 TNAAGTSESN

-3795 IGTTKSSLGSVLQV
+3795 IGTIKSSPGSVLQV
-3809 TGAMPSNVQISG
+3809 TGAVPSNVQISG

-3915 SATVGSTVTLVCEVD
+3915 SASVGSTVTLVCEVD

-3988 NTGASTVSTGLSTG
+3988 NTGASTVSSGLSTG

-4228 VVRSRSASPTRIIRT
+4228 VIRSRSASPTRIIRT
-4243 EAEHPTVVERVIRA
+4243 EAEHPTQVVERVIRA

-4269 EPVIIET
+4269 EPVDYPPSPHRRRYGYYDDERIIET

-4286 YRQENDEEMIIEQ
+4286 YRQENEEEMIIEQ

-4348 THSSSERRSR
+4348 THSSGERRSR

>member
-1 MACDIRTSAVLQG
+1 MACDIRTLAVLQG

-19 VLLIISCFHGIY
+19 VLFIISCFHGIY
-31 SQSSLPGNPII
+31 SQSSLPGNPLI
-42 AGDFEKNEGELVT
+42 AGEFEKNEGELVT

-77 VDPGSSPTGKGDGQY
+77 VDAGSSPTGYGDGQY

-113 LVSYICQVE
+113 LVNYVCQVE

-130 TRVWTINIYVPS
+130 TRVWTISIYVPS

-162 SYKYVCTA
+162 TYKYVCTA
-170 RNGRPAPAIRWKL
+170 RNGRPAPVIRWKL

-203 NSDSTLSKTSSLNW
+203 NSDSTLSKTSSLSW

-251 VQQVQRTEI
+251 VQQI

-280 ACRILSATP
+280 ACSVLSATP

-295 WRKLVNGAYTNII
+295 WRKLVNGAYTNIN

-350 GATTLTVSGS
+350 GATTLTVS
-360 VSVRVERQVTS
+360 
-371 SISIILDSTY
+371 
-381 YAVQVGQSVTLQCT
+381 
-395 VIATPFQ
+395 
-402 TSITWEVSRNGQTQP
+402 
-417 IDIQGNPQKYGGANL
+417 
-432 TYPSLI
+432 
-438 LKSTEISDSGS
+438 
-449 YICSA
+449 
-454 ANAGSSKSSDPM
+454 
-466 ALDIT
+466 

-582 DSYSVNEGNAVTL
+582 DSYSVNEGNTVTL

-602 TSTSVVDVSWQTIE
+602 TSTSVVNVSWQTIE

-819 VSTTMDIASN
+819 VSTTLDIASN

-869 AAVLDVT
+869 AAVLEVT

-897 VTCLVSGTPP
+897 ITCLVSGTPP

-934 GSIGTP
+934 GSIRTP

-1028 QARFSG
+1028 QARVSG

-1160 NIVGT
+1160 NIVGS

-1227 TLMASRISG
+1227 TVMASRISG

-1479 GSMPSVSIPQSTY
+1479 GNLPQVRIAQSQYSILYGGSVYMECTVENAVPPVTSLRWYKGPTQNNFNSSVDVTASRFSGGTRDNPSLNITNALPLDEGYYACNATNLVGSAFASTFLDVYGDFPSITLLNTSYSVMVGSSVTIACDYSSSPAPNSITWQRIQNAHSTIINVLDSRYGGGTVITPYLTIHATLLSDAGVYTCSVTNQVGTSTSNPIFLFVNGSMPSVSIPQSTY

-1623 NGFTQTAQDARYSN
+1623 NGFTQTAQDVRYSN

-1679 GTTPNVQIAQ
+1679 
-1689 ASYSVNLGGA
+1689 
-1699 VELVCIVSADPPV
+1699 
-1712 SSIAWTRTVNGV
+1712 
-1724 TTTVNIGSL
+1724 
-1733 ARYTG
+1733 
-1738 GTVSNPSLTILNAQV
+1738 
-1753 SDEGSYVC
+1753 
-1761 SAQSSAGTG
+1761 
-1770 QSGSTTLSV
+1770 
-1779 VGSIPLVTIP
+1779 
-1789 QSAYTVN
+1789 
-1796 QGSSIVIPCS
+1796 
-1806 VTSDLG
+1806 
-1812 VNSVS
+1812 
-1817 WQRSRNSLMEN
+1817 
-1828 LDIAS
+1828 
-1833 VARYSGGTVATPSLT
+1833 
-1848 ISNAQL
+1848 
-1854 EDEGNYRC
+1854 
-1862 LASNTVGSGQSGLA
+1862 
-1876 FLDVVGNIP
+1876 
-1885 SVTVPQSIY
+1885 
-1894 SVQNSDPVTLTCVVS
+1894 
-1909 ANPSATSVTWYR
+1909 
-1921 VTNSGLEPI
+1921 
-1930 VVGSSSK
+1930 
-1937 YSGGSVATPSLTL
+1937 
-1950 SSAVDSDQ
+1950 
-1958 GTYRCTATNT
+1958 
-1968 AGTGSSAN
+1968 
-1976 VVLNVEGSLPSV
+1976 
-1988 SIPLSSYSVNFG
+1988 
-2000 DSVTIPCSVS
+2000 
-2010 ANPSATGV
+2010 
-2018 FWERVSQSGVPST
+2018 
-2031 ISLVPSKY
+2031 
-2039 SGGTLLSP
+2039 
-2047 DLVISNTDTTD
+2047 
-2058 QGFYRCLATNSV
+2058 
-2070 GTSTSDSAFLAV
+2070 
-2082 IGSTPTV
+2082 GSTPTV

-2220 QFQSSSSFVFTT
+2220 QFQSSSSFSFTT

-2434 TSSSSGYSLSTA
+2434 TSSSSGYSLSTS

-2452 TLTVLSAQSGNGGTY
+2452 TLTVLSAQNGNGGTY

-2522 SWIFISNSQSQ
+2522 SWTFISNSQSQ

-2722 SATVSWIFISN
+2722 SATISWIFISN

-2968 GDSGTYRC
+2968 ADSGTYRC

-3201 VTIASSNYN
+3201 VTIPSSNYN

-3274 GVYECRATNAIN
+3274 GVYECRATNAID

-3377 RCTATNQVGRGVSA
+3377 RCTATNQVGRGISA
-3391 NRANLQVL
+3391 NRASLQVL

-3486 TNAAGTSESD
+3486 TNAAGTSESN

-3795 IGTTKSSLGSVLQV
+3795 IGTIKSSPGSVLQV
-3809 TGAMPSNVQISG
+3809 TGAVPSNVQISG

-3915 SATVGSTVTLVCEVD
+3915 SASVGSTVTLVCEVD

-3988 NTGASTVSTGLSTG
+3988 NTGASTVSSGLSTG

-4228 VVRSRSASPTRIIRT
+4228 VIRSRSASPTRIIRT
-4243 EAEHPTVVERVIRA
+4243 EAEHPTQVVERVIRA

-4269 EPVIIET
+4269 EPVDYPPSPHRRRYGYYDDERIIET

-4286 YRQENDEEMIIEQ
+4286 YRQENEEEMIIEQ

-4348 THSSSERRSR
+4348 THSSGERRSR

>member
-1679 GTTPNVQIAQ
+1679 
-1689 ASYSVNLGGA
+1689 
-1699 VELVCIVSADPPV
+1699 
-1712 SSIAWTRTVNGV
+1712 
-1724 TTTVNIGSL
+1724 
-1733 ARYTG
+1733 
-1738 GTVSNPSLTILNAQV
+1738 
-1753 SDEGSYVC
+1753 
-1761 SAQSSAGTG
+1761 
-1770 QSGSTTLSV
+1770 
-1779 VGSIPLVTIP
+1779 
-1789 QSAYTVN
+1789 
-1796 QGSSIVIPCS
+1796 
-1806 VTSDLG
+1806 
-1812 VNSVS
+1812 
-1817 WQRSRNSLMEN
+1817 
-1828 LDIAS
+1828 
-1833 VARYSGGTVATPSLT
+1833 
-1848 ISNAQL
+1848 
-1854 EDEGNYRC
+1854 
-1862 LASNTVGSGQSGLA
+1862 
-1876 FLDVVGNIP
+1876 
-1885 SVTVPQSIY
+1885 
-1894 SVQNSDPVTLTCVVS
+1894 
-1909 ANPSATSVTWYR
+1909 
-1921 VTNSGLEPI
+1921 
-1930 VVGSSSK
+1930 
-1937 YSGGSVATPSLTL
+1937 
-1950 SSAVDSDQ
+1950 
-1958 GTYRCTATNT
+1958 
-1968 AGTGSSAN
+1968 
-1976 VVLNVEGSLPSV
+1976 GSLPSV

-4243 EAEHPTVVERVIRA
+4243 EAEHPTQVVERVIRA

-4269 EPVIIET
+4269 EPVDYPPSPDRRRYGYYDDERIIET

>member
-1 MACDIRTSAVLQG
+1 MACDIRTLAVLQG

-19 VLLIISCFHGIY
+19 VLFIISCFHGIY
-31 SQSSLPGNPII
+31 SQSSGLPGNPLI
-42 AGDFEKNEGELVT
+42 AGEFEKNEGELVT

-77 VDPGSSPTGKGDGQY
+77 VDAGSSPTGYGDGQY

-113 LVSYICQVE
+113 LVNYVCQVE

-130 TRVWTINIYVPS
+130 TRVWTISIYVPS

-162 SYKYVCTA
+162 TYKYVCTA
-170 RNGRPAPAIRWKL
+170 RNGRPAPVIRWKL

-203 NSDSTLSKTSSLNW
+203 NSDSTLSKTSSLSW

-251 VQQVQRTEI
+251 VQQI

-280 ACRILSATP
+280 ACSVLSATP

-295 WRKLVNGAYTNII
+295 WRKLVNGAYTNIN

-350 GATTLTVSGS
+350 GATTLTVS
-360 VSVRVERQVTS
+360 
-371 SISIILDSTY
+371 
-381 YAVQVGQSVTLQCT
+381 
-395 VIATPFQ
+395 
-402 TSITWEVSRNGQTQP
+402 
-417 IDIQGNPQKYGGANL
+417 
-432 TYPSLI
+432 
-438 LKSTEISDSGS
+438 
-449 YICSA
+449 
-454 ANAGSSKSSDPM
+454 
-466 ALDIT
+466 

-582 DSYSVNEGNAVTL
+582 DSYSVNEGNTVTL

-602 TSTSVVDVSWQTIE
+602 TSTSVVNVSWQTIE

-819 VSTTMDIASN
+819 VSTTLDIASN

-869 AAVLDVT
+869 AAVLEVT

-897 VTCLVSGTPP
+897 ITCLVSGTPP

-934 GSIGTP
+934 GSIRTP

-1028 QARFSG
+1028 QARVSG

-1160 NIVGT
+1160 NIVGS

-1227 TLMASRISG
+1227 TVMASRISG

-1479 GSMPSVSIPQSTY
+1479 GNLPQVRIAQSQYSILYGGSVYMECTVENAVPPVTSLRWYKGPTQNNFNSSVDVTASRFSGGTRDNPSLNITNALPLDEGYYACNATNLVGSAFASTFLDVYGDFPSITLLNTSYSVMVGSSVTIACDYSSSPAPNSITWQRIQNAHSTIINVLDSRYGGGTVITPYLTIHATLLSDAGVYTCSVTNQVGTSTSNPIFLFVNGSMPSVSIPQSTY

-1623 NGFTQTAQDARYSN
+1623 NGFTQTAQDVRYSN

-1679 GTTPNVQIAQ
+1679 
-1689 ASYSVNLGGA
+1689 
-1699 VELVCIVSADPPV
+1699 
-1712 SSIAWTRTVNGV
+1712 
-1724 TTTVNIGSL
+1724 
-1733 ARYTG
+1733 
-1738 GTVSNPSLTILNAQV
+1738 
-1753 SDEGSYVC
+1753 
-1761 SAQSSAGTG
+1761 
-1770 QSGSTTLSV
+1770 
-1779 VGSIPLVTIP
+1779 
-1789 QSAYTVN
+1789 
-1796 QGSSIVIPCS
+1796 
-1806 VTSDLG
+1806 
-1812 VNSVS
+1812 
-1817 WQRSRNSLMEN
+1817 
-1828 LDIAS
+1828 
-1833 VARYSGGTVATPSLT
+1833 
-1848 ISNAQL
+1848 
-1854 EDEGNYRC
+1854 
-1862 LASNTVGSGQSGLA
+1862 
-1876 FLDVVGNIP
+1876 
-1885 SVTVPQSIY
+1885 
-1894 SVQNSDPVTLTCVVS
+1894 
-1909 ANPSATSVTWYR
+1909 
-1921 VTNSGLEPI
+1921 
-1930 VVGSSSK
+1930 
-1937 YSGGSVATPSLTL
+1937 
-1950 SSAVDSDQ
+1950 
-1958 GTYRCTATNT
+1958 
-1968 AGTGSSAN
+1968 
-1976 VVLNVEGSLPSV
+1976 
-1988 SIPLSSYSVNFG
+1988 
-2000 DSVTIPCSVS
+2000 
-2010 ANPSATGV
+2010 
-2018 FWERVSQSGVPST
+2018 
-2031 ISLVPSKY
+2031 
-2039 SGGTLLSP
+2039 
-2047 DLVISNTDTTD
+2047 
-2058 QGFYRCLATNSV
+2058 
-2070 GTSTSDSAFLAV
+2070 
-2082 IGSTPTV
+2082 GSTPTV

-2220 QFQSSSSFVFTT
+2220 QFQSSSSFSFTT

-2434 TSSSSGYSLSTA
+2434 TSSSSGYSLSTS

-2452 TLTVLSAQSGNGGTY
+2452 TLTVLSAQNGNGGTY

-2522 SWIFISNSQSQ
+2522 SWTFISNSQSQ

-2722 SATVSWIFISN
+2722 SATISWIFISN

-2968 GDSGTYRC
+2968 ADSGTYRC

-3201 VTIASSNYN
+3201 VTIPSSNYN

-3274 GVYECRATNAIN
+3274 GVYECRATNAID

-3377 RCTATNQVGRGVSA
+3377 RCTATNQVGRGISA
-3391 NRANLQVL
+3391 NRASLQVL

-3486 TNAAGTSESD
+3486 TNAAGTSESN

-3795 IGTTKSSLGSVLQV
+3795 IGTIKSSPGSVLQV
-3809 TGAMPSNVQISG
+3809 TGAVPSNVQISG

-3915 SATVGSTVTLVCEVD
+3915 SASVGSTVTLVCEVD

-3988 NTGASTVSTGLSTG
+3988 NTGASTVSSGLSTG

-4201 VEEVEVVRSASP
+4201 VEEV
-4213 TRYVTEE
+4213 
-4220 GNDMVVER
+4220 VVER
-4228 VVRSRSASPTRIIRT
+4228 VIRSRSASPTRIIRT

-4269 EPVIIET
+4269 EPVDYPPSPHRRRYGYYDDERIIET

-4286 YRQENDEEMIIEQ
+4286 YRQENEEEMIIEQ

-4348 THSSSERRSR
+4348 THSSGERRSR

>member
-1479 GSMPSVSIPQSTY
+1479 G
-1492 NVNFGD
+1492 N
-1498 PITIPCNV
+1498 
-1506 TAVPIA
+1506 
-1512 TNVSWVKTSN
+1512 
-1522 GVTVTVDLTSQ
+1522 
-1533 PSKYSGSTVS
+1533 
-1543 NPNLTISS
+1543 
-1551 TDLTDEGN
+1551 
-1559 YVCSASNIVG
+1559 
-1569 TGSSNAAFLDVI
+1569 
-1581 GDVPSVSVSQT
+1581 VPSVSVSQT

-4243 EAEHPTVVERVIRA
+4243 EAEHPTQVVERVIRA

-4269 EPVIIET
+4269 EPVDYPPSPDRRRYGYYDDERIIET

>member
-1 MACDIRTSAVLQG
+1 MACDIRTLAVLQG

-19 VLLIISCFHGIY
+19 VLFIISCFHGIY
-31 SQSSLPGNPII
+31 SQSSGLPGNPLI
-42 AGDFEKNEGELVT
+42 AGEFEKNEGELVT

-77 VDPGSSPTGKGDGQY
+77 VDAGSSPTGYGDGQY

-113 LVSYICQVE
+113 LVNYVCQVE

-130 TRVWTINIYVPS
+130 TRVWTISIYVPS

-162 SYKYVCTA
+162 TYKYVCTA
-170 RNGRPAPAIRWKL
+170 RNGRPAPVIRWKL

-203 NSDSTLSKTSSLNW
+203 NSDSTLSKTSSLSW

-280 ACRILSATP
+280 ACSVLSATP

-295 WRKLVNGAYTNII
+295 WRKLVNGAYTNIN

-438 LKSTEISDSGS
+438 LKSTEISDSGL

-454 ANAGSSKSSDPM
+454 ANAGSSKSSDPI

-582 DSYSVNEGNAVTL
+582 DSYSVNEGNTVTL

-602 TSTSVVDVSWQTIE
+602 TSTSVVNVSWQTIE

-819 VSTTMDIASN
+819 VSTTLDIASN

-869 AAVLDVT
+869 AAVLEVT

-897 VTCLVSGTPP
+897 ITCLVSGTPP

-934 GSIGTP
+934 GSIRTP

-1028 QARFSG
+1028 QARVSG

-1160 NIVGT
+1160 NIVGS

-1227 TLMASRISG
+1227 TVMASRISG

-1623 NGFTQTAQDARYSN
+1623 NGFTQTAQDVRYSN

-1679 GTTPNVQIAQ
+1679 
-1689 ASYSVNLGGA
+1689 
-1699 VELVCIVSADPPV
+1699 
-1712 SSIAWTRTVNGV
+1712 
-1724 TTTVNIGSL
+1724 
-1733 ARYTG
+1733 
-1738 GTVSNPSLTILNAQV
+1738 
-1753 SDEGSYVC
+1753 
-1761 SAQSSAGTG
+1761 
-1770 QSGSTTLSV
+1770 
-1779 VGSIPLVTIP
+1779 
-1789 QSAYTVN
+1789 
-1796 QGSSIVIPCS
+1796 
-1806 VTSDLG
+1806 
-1812 VNSVS
+1812 
-1817 WQRSRNSLMEN
+1817 
-1828 LDIAS
+1828 
-1833 VARYSGGTVATPSLT
+1833 
-1848 ISNAQL
+1848 
-1854 EDEGNYRC
+1854 
-1862 LASNTVGSGQSGLA
+1862 
-1876 FLDVVGNIP
+1876 
-1885 SVTVPQSIY
+1885 
-1894 SVQNSDPVTLTCVVS
+1894 
-1909 ANPSATSVTWYR
+1909 
-1921 VTNSGLEPI
+1921 
-1930 VVGSSSK
+1930 
-1937 YSGGSVATPSLTL
+1937 
-1950 SSAVDSDQ
+1950 
-1958 GTYRCTATNT
+1958 
-1968 AGTGSSAN
+1968 
-1976 VVLNVEGSLPSV
+1976 GSLPSV

-2039 SGGTLLSP
+2039 SGGTLLFP

-2220 QFQSSSSFVFTT
+2220 QFQSSSSFSFTT

-2434 TSSSSGYSLSTA
+2434 TSSSSGYSLSTS

-2452 TLTVLSAQSGNGGTY
+2452 TLTVLSAQNGNGGTY

-2522 SWIFISNSQSQ
+2522 SWTFISNSQSQ

-2722 SATVSWIFISN
+2722 SATISWIFISN

-2968 GDSGTYRC
+2968 ADSGTYRC

-3201 VTIASSNYN
+3201 VTIPSSNYN

-3274 GVYECRATNAIN
+3274 GVYECRATNAID

-3377 RCTATNQVGRGVSA
+3377 RCTATNQVGRGISA
-3391 NRANLQVL
+3391 NRASLQVL

-3486 TNAAGTSESD
+3486 TNAAGTSESN

-3795 IGTTKSSLGSVLQV
+3795 IGTIKSSPGSVLQV
-3809 TGAMPSNVQISG
+3809 TGAVPSNVQISG

-3915 SATVGSTVTLVCEVD
+3915 SASVGSTVTLVCEVD

-3988 NTGASTVSTGLSTG
+3988 NTGASTVSSGLSTG

-4228 VVRSRSASPTRIIRT
+4228 VIRSRSASPTRIIRT
-4243 EAEHPTVVERVIRA
+4243 EAEHPTQVVERVIRA

-4269 EPVIIET
+4269 EPVDYPPSPHRRRYGYYDDERIIET

-4286 YRQENDEEMIIEQ
+4286 YRQENEEEMIIEQ

-4348 THSSSERRSR
+4348 THSSGERRSR

>member
-1 MACDIRTSAVLQG
+1 MACDIRTLAVLQG

-19 VLLIISCFHGIY
+19 VLFIISCFHGIY
-31 SQSSLPGNPII
+31 SQSSGLPGNPLI
-42 AGDFEKNEGELVT
+42 AGEFEKNEGELVT

-77 VDPGSSPTGKGDGQY
+77 VDAGSSPTGYGDGQY

-113 LVSYICQVE
+113 LVNYVCQVE

-130 TRVWTINIYVPS
+130 TRVWTISIYVPS

-162 SYKYVCTA
+162 TYKYVCTA
-170 RNGRPAPAIRWKL
+170 RNGRPAPVIRWKL

-203 NSDSTLSKTSSLNW
+203 NSDSTLSKTSSLSW

-251 VQQVQRTEI
+251 VQQI

-280 ACRILSATP
+280 ACSVLSATP

-295 WRKLVNGAYTNII
+295 WRKLVNGAYTNIN

-350 GATTLTVSGS
+350 GATTLTVS
-360 VSVRVERQVTS
+360 
-371 SISIILDSTY
+371 
-381 YAVQVGQSVTLQCT
+381 
-395 VIATPFQ
+395 
-402 TSITWEVSRNGQTQP
+402 
-417 IDIQGNPQKYGGANL
+417 
-432 TYPSLI
+432 
-438 LKSTEISDSGS
+438 
-449 YICSA
+449 
-454 ANAGSSKSSDPM
+454 
-466 ALDIT
+466 

-582 DSYSVNEGNAVTL
+582 DSYSVNEGNTVTL

-602 TSTSVVDVSWQTIE
+602 TSTSVVNVSWQTIE

-819 VSTTMDIASN
+819 VSTTLDIASN

-869 AAVLDVT
+869 AAVLEVT

-897 VTCLVSGTPP
+897 ITCLVSGTPP

-934 GSIGTP
+934 GSIRTP

-1028 QARFSG
+1028 QARVSG

-1160 NIVGT
+1160 NIVGS

-1227 TLMASRISG
+1227 TVMASRISG

-1479 GSMPSVSIPQSTY
+1479 GNLPQVRIAQSQYSILYGGSVYMECTVENAVPPVTSLRWYKGPTQNNFNSSVDVTASRFSGGTRDNPSLNITNALPLDEGYYACNATNLVGSAFASTFLDVYGDFPSITLLNTSYSVMVGSSVTIACDYSSSPAPNSITWQRIQNAHSTIINVLDSRYGGGTVITPYLTIHATLLSDAGVYTCSVTNQVGTSTSNPIFLFVNGSMPSVSIPQSTY

-1623 NGFTQTAQDARYSN
+1623 NGFTQTAQDVRYSN

-1679 GTTPNVQIAQ
+1679 
-1689 ASYSVNLGGA
+1689 
-1699 VELVCIVSADPPV
+1699 
-1712 SSIAWTRTVNGV
+1712 
-1724 TTTVNIGSL
+1724 
-1733 ARYTG
+1733 
-1738 GTVSNPSLTILNAQV
+1738 
-1753 SDEGSYVC
+1753 
-1761 SAQSSAGTG
+1761 
-1770 QSGSTTLSV
+1770 
-1779 VGSIPLVTIP
+1779 
-1789 QSAYTVN
+1789 
-1796 QGSSIVIPCS
+1796 
-1806 VTSDLG
+1806 
-1812 VNSVS
+1812 
-1817 WQRSRNSLMEN
+1817 
-1828 LDIAS
+1828 
-1833 VARYSGGTVATPSLT
+1833 
-1848 ISNAQL
+1848 
-1854 EDEGNYRC
+1854 
-1862 LASNTVGSGQSGLA
+1862 
-1876 FLDVVGNIP
+1876 
-1885 SVTVPQSIY
+1885 
-1894 SVQNSDPVTLTCVVS
+1894 
-1909 ANPSATSVTWYR
+1909 
-1921 VTNSGLEPI
+1921 
-1930 VVGSSSK
+1930 
-1937 YSGGSVATPSLTL
+1937 
-1950 SSAVDSDQ
+1950 
-1958 GTYRCTATNT
+1958 
-1968 AGTGSSAN
+1968 
-1976 VVLNVEGSLPSV
+1976 
-1988 SIPLSSYSVNFG
+1988 
-2000 DSVTIPCSVS
+2000 
-2010 ANPSATGV
+2010 
-2018 FWERVSQSGVPST
+2018 
-2031 ISLVPSKY
+2031 
-2039 SGGTLLSP
+2039 
-2047 DLVISNTDTTD
+2047 
-2058 QGFYRCLATNSV
+2058 
-2070 GTSTSDSAFLAV
+2070 
-2082 IGSTPTV
+2082 GSTPTV

-2220 QFQSSSSFVFTT
+2220 QFQSSSSFSFTT

-2434 TSSSSGYSLSTA
+2434 TSSSSGYSLSTS

-2452 TLTVLSAQSGNGGTY
+2452 TLTVLSAQNGNGGTY

-2522 SWIFISNSQSQ
+2522 SWTFISNSQSQ

-2722 SATVSWIFISN
+2722 SATISWIFISN

-2968 GDSGTYRC
+2968 ADSGTYRC

-3201 VTIASSNYN
+3201 VTIPSSNYN

-3274 GVYECRATNAIN
+3274 GVYECRATNAID

-3377 RCTATNQVGRGVSA
+3377 RCTATNQVGRGISA
-3391 NRANLQVL
+3391 NRASLQVL

-3486 TNAAGTSESD
+3486 TNAAGTSESN

-3795 IGTTKSSLGSVLQV
+3795 IGTIKSSPGSVLQV
-3809 TGAMPSNVQISG
+3809 TGAVPSNVQISG

-3915 SATVGSTVTLVCEVD
+3915 SASVGSTVTLVCEVD

-3988 NTGASTVSTGLSTG
+3988 NTGASTVSSGLSTG

-4201 VEEVEVVRSASP
+4201 VEEV
-4213 TRYVTEE
+4213 
-4220 GNDMVVER
+4220 VVER
-4228 VVRSRSASPTRIIRT
+4228 VIRSRSASPTRIIRT
-4243 EAEHPTVVERVIRA
+4243 EAEHPTQVVERVIRA

-4269 EPVIIET
+4269 EPVDYPPSPHRRRYGYYDDERIIET

-4286 YRQENDEEMIIEQ
+4286 YRQENEEEMIIEQ

-4348 THSSSERRSR
+4348 THSSGERRSR

>member
-1 MACDIRTSAVLQG
+1 MACDIRTLAVLQG

-19 VLLIISCFHGIY
+19 VLFIISCFHGIY
-31 SQSSLPGNPII
+31 SQSSGLPGNPLI
-42 AGDFEKNEGELVT
+42 AGEFEKNEGELVT

-77 VDPGSSPTGKGDGQY
+77 VDAGSSPTGYGDGQY

-113 LVSYICQVE
+113 LVNYVCQVE

-130 TRVWTINIYVPS
+130 TRVWTISIYVPS

-162 SYKYVCTA
+162 TYKYVCTA
-170 RNGRPAPAIRWKL
+170 RNGRPAPVIRWKL

-203 NSDSTLSKTSSLNW
+203 NSDSTLSKTSSLSW

-251 VQQVQRTEI
+251 VQQI

-280 ACRILSATP
+280 ACSVLSATP

-295 WRKLVNGAYTNII
+295 WRKLVNGAYTNIN

-350 GATTLTVSGS
+350 GATTLTVS
-360 VSVRVERQVTS
+360 
-371 SISIILDSTY
+371 
-381 YAVQVGQSVTLQCT
+381 
-395 VIATPFQ
+395 
-402 TSITWEVSRNGQTQP
+402 
-417 IDIQGNPQKYGGANL
+417 
-432 TYPSLI
+432 
-438 LKSTEISDSGS
+438 
-449 YICSA
+449 
-454 ANAGSSKSSDPM
+454 
-466 ALDIT
+466 

-582 DSYSVNEGNAVTL
+582 DSYSVNEGNTVTL

-602 TSTSVVDVSWQTIE
+602 TSTSVVNVSWQTIE

-819 VSTTMDIASN
+819 VSTTLDIASN

-869 AAVLDVT
+869 AAVLEVT

-897 VTCLVSGTPP
+897 ITCLVSGTPP

-934 GSIGTP
+934 GSIRTP

-1028 QARFSG
+1028 QARVSG

-1160 NIVGT
+1160 NIVGS

-1227 TLMASRISG
+1227 TVMASRISG

-1479 GSMPSVSIPQSTY
+1479 GNLPQVRIAQSQYSILYGGSVYMECTVENAVPPVTSLRWYKGPTQNNFNSSVDVTASRFSGGTRDNPSLNITNALPLDEGYYACNATNLVGSAFASTFLDVYGDFPSITLLNTSYSVMVGSSVTIACDYSSSPAPNSITWQRIQNAHSTIINVLDSRYGGGTVITPYLTIHATLLSDAGVYTCSVTNQVGTSTSNPIFLFVNGSMPSVSIPQSTY

-1623 NGFTQTAQDARYSN
+1623 NGFTQTAQDVRYSN

-1679 GTTPNVQIAQ
+1679 
-1689 ASYSVNLGGA
+1689 
-1699 VELVCIVSADPPV
+1699 
-1712 SSIAWTRTVNGV
+1712 
-1724 TTTVNIGSL
+1724 
-1733 ARYTG
+1733 
-1738 GTVSNPSLTILNAQV
+1738 
-1753 SDEGSYVC
+1753 
-1761 SAQSSAGTG
+1761 
-1770 QSGSTTLSV
+1770 
-1779 VGSIPLVTIP
+1779 
-1789 QSAYTVN
+1789 
-1796 QGSSIVIPCS
+1796 
-1806 VTSDLG
+1806 
-1812 VNSVS
+1812 
-1817 WQRSRNSLMEN
+1817 
-1828 LDIAS
+1828 
-1833 VARYSGGTVATPSLT
+1833 
-1848 ISNAQL
+1848 
-1854 EDEGNYRC
+1854 
-1862 LASNTVGSGQSGLA
+1862 
-1876 FLDVVGNIP
+1876 
-1885 SVTVPQSIY
+1885 
-1894 SVQNSDPVTLTCVVS
+1894 
-1909 ANPSATSVTWYR
+1909 
-1921 VTNSGLEPI
+1921 
-1930 VVGSSSK
+1930 
-1937 YSGGSVATPSLTL
+1937 
-1950 SSAVDSDQ
+1950 
-1958 GTYRCTATNT
+1958 
-1968 AGTGSSAN
+1968 
-1976 VVLNVEGSLPSV
+1976 
-1988 SIPLSSYSVNFG
+1988 
-2000 DSVTIPCSVS
+2000 
-2010 ANPSATGV
+2010 
-2018 FWERVSQSGVPST
+2018 
-2031 ISLVPSKY
+2031 
-2039 SGGTLLSP
+2039 
-2047 DLVISNTDTTD
+2047 
-2058 QGFYRCLATNSV
+2058 
-2070 GTSTSDSAFLAV
+2070 
-2082 IGSTPTV
+2082 GSTPTV

-2220 QFQSSSSFVFTT
+2220 QFQSSSSFSFTT

-2434 TSSSSGYSLSTA
+2434 TSSSSGYSLSTS

-2452 TLTVLSAQSGNGGTY
+2452 TLTVLSAQNGNGGTY

-2522 SWIFISNSQSQ
+2522 SWTFISNSQSQ

-2722 SATVSWIFISN
+2722 SATISWIFISN

-2968 GDSGTYRC
+2968 ADSGTYRC

-3201 VTIASSNYN
+3201 VTIPSSNYN

-3274 GVYECRATNAIN
+3274 GVYECRATNAID

-3377 RCTATNQVGRGVSA
+3377 RCTATNQVGRGISA
-3391 NRANLQVL
+3391 NRASLQVL

-3486 TNAAGTSESD
+3486 TNAAGTSESN

-3795 IGTTKSSLGSVLQV
+3795 IGTIKSSPGSVLQV
-3809 TGAMPSNVQISG
+3809 TGAVPSNVQISG

-3915 SATVGSTVTLVCEVD
+3915 SASVGSTVTLVCEVD

-3988 NTGASTVSTGLSTG
+3988 NTGASTVSSGLSTG

-4220 GNDMVVER
+4220 GNDM
-4228 VVRSRSASPTRIIRT
+4228 
-4243 EAEHPTVVERVIRA
+4243 
-4257 PSPSRVYRQEID
+4257 
-4269 EPVIIET
+4269 IIET

-4286 YRQENDEEMIIEQ
+4286 YRQENEEEMIIEQ

-4348 THSSSERRSR
+4348 THSSGERRSR

>member
-1278 NRPTII
+1278 N
-1284 LPAFTYNANFGQDVT
+1284 
-1299 LQCNVTSVST
+1299 
-1309 LTQVTWRKYING
+1309 
-1321 SPNVLVVSG
+1321 
-1330 SAHYSGGNTII
+1330 
-1341 PSLTIHTLSFSDSGN
+1341 
-1356 YDCSATN
+1356 
-1363 IAGTSTS
+1363 
-1370 SQMTLNVIGTV
+1370 
-1381 PSVNIQSTTYS
+1381 
-1392 VTYGGTVTLECVVN
+1392 
-1406 SSPFQTSVEWQRI
+1406 
-1419 ANGVSTTIDVT
+1419 
-1430 QEPRYS
+1430 
-1436 GGTVNSPSLIIS
+1436 
-1448 GAVSGDAGV
+1448 
-1457 YVCSATNDAGKGVS
+1457 
-1471 GQTVLTVQ
+1471 
-1479 GSMPSVSIPQSTY
+1479 
-1492 NVNFGD
+1492 
-1498 PITIPCNV
+1498 
-1506 TAVPIA
+1506 
-1512 TNVSWVKTSN
+1512 
-1522 GVTVTVDLTSQ
+1522 
-1533 PSKYSGSTVS
+1533 
-1543 NPNLTISS
+1543 
-1551 TDLTDEGN
+1551 
-1559 YVCSASNIVG
+1559 
-1569 TGSSNAAFLDVI
+1569 
-1581 GDVPSVSVSQT
+1581 VPSVSVSQT

-4243 EAEHPTVVERVIRA
+4243 EAEHPTQVVERVIRA

-4269 EPVIIET
+4269 EPVDYPPSPDRRRYGYYDDERIIET

>member
-1679 GTTPNVQIAQ
+1679 
-1689 ASYSVNLGGA
+1689 
-1699 VELVCIVSADPPV
+1699 
-1712 SSIAWTRTVNGV
+1712 
-1724 TTTVNIGSL
+1724 
-1733 ARYTG
+1733 
-1738 GTVSNPSLTILNAQV
+1738 
-1753 SDEGSYVC
+1753 
-1761 SAQSSAGTG
+1761 
-1770 QSGSTTLSV
+1770 
-1779 VGSIPLVTIP
+1779 
-1789 QSAYTVN
+1789 
-1796 QGSSIVIPCS
+1796 
-1806 VTSDLG
+1806 
-1812 VNSVS
+1812 
-1817 WQRSRNSLMEN
+1817 
-1828 LDIAS
+1828 
-1833 VARYSGGTVATPSLT
+1833 
-1848 ISNAQL
+1848 
-1854 EDEGNYRC
+1854 
-1862 LASNTVGSGQSGLA
+1862 
-1876 FLDVVGNIP
+1876 GNIP

-4243 EAEHPTVVERVIRA
+4243 EAEHPTQVVERVIRA

-4269 EPVIIET
+4269 EPVDYPPSPDRRRYGYYDDERIIET

>member
-1 MACDIRTSAVLQG
+1 MACDIRTLAVLQG

-19 VLLIISCFHGIY
+19 VLFIISCFHGIY
-31 SQSSLPGNPII
+31 SQSSGLPGNPLI
-42 AGDFEKNEGELVT
+42 AGEFEKNEGELVT

-77 VDPGSSPTGKGDGQY
+77 VDAGSSPTGYGDGQY

-113 LVSYICQVE
+113 LVNYVCQVE

-130 TRVWTINIYVPS
+130 TRVWTISIYVPS

-162 SYKYVCTA
+162 TYKYVCTA
-170 RNGRPAPAIRWKL
+170 RNGRPAPVIRWKL

-203 NSDSTLSKTSSLNW
+203 NSDSTLSKTSSLSW

-251 VQQVQRTEI
+251 VQQI

-280 ACRILSATP
+280 ACSVLSATP

-295 WRKLVNGAYTNII
+295 WRKLVNGAYTNIN

-350 GATTLTVSGS
+350 GATTLTVS
-360 VSVRVERQVTS
+360 
-371 SISIILDSTY
+371 
-381 YAVQVGQSVTLQCT
+381 
-395 VIATPFQ
+395 
-402 TSITWEVSRNGQTQP
+402 
-417 IDIQGNPQKYGGANL
+417 
-432 TYPSLI
+432 
-438 LKSTEISDSGS
+438 
-449 YICSA
+449 
-454 ANAGSSKSSDPM
+454 
-466 ALDIT
+466 

-582 DSYSVNEGNAVTL
+582 DSYSVNEGNTVTL

-602 TSTSVVDVSWQTIE
+602 TSTSVVNVSWQTIE

-819 VSTTMDIASN
+819 VSTTLDIASN

-869 AAVLDVT
+869 AAVLEVT

-897 VTCLVSGTPP
+897 ITCLVSGTPP

-934 GSIGTP
+934 GSIRTP

-1028 QARFSG
+1028 QARVSG

-1160 NIVGT
+1160 NIVGS

-1227 TLMASRISG
+1227 TVMASRISG

-1479 GSMPSVSIPQSTY
+1479 GNLPQVRIAQSQYSILYGGSVYMECTVENAVPPVTSLRWYKGPTQNNFNSSVDVTASRFSGGTRDNPSLNITNALPLDEGYYACNATNLVGSAFASTFLDVYGDFPSITLLNTSYSVMVGSSVTIACDYSSSPAPNSITWQRIQNAHSTIINVLDSRYGGGTVITPYLTIHATLLSDAGVYTCSVTNQVGTSTSNPIFLFVNGSMPSVSIPQSTY

-1623 NGFTQTAQDARYSN
+1623 NGFTQTAQDVRYSN

-1679 GTTPNVQIAQ
+1679 
-1689 ASYSVNLGGA
+1689 
-1699 VELVCIVSADPPV
+1699 
-1712 SSIAWTRTVNGV
+1712 
-1724 TTTVNIGSL
+1724 
-1733 ARYTG
+1733 
-1738 GTVSNPSLTILNAQV
+1738 
-1753 SDEGSYVC
+1753 
-1761 SAQSSAGTG
+1761 
-1770 QSGSTTLSV
+1770 
-1779 VGSIPLVTIP
+1779 
-1789 QSAYTVN
+1789 
-1796 QGSSIVIPCS
+1796 
-1806 VTSDLG
+1806 
-1812 VNSVS
+1812 
-1817 WQRSRNSLMEN
+1817 
-1828 LDIAS
+1828 
-1833 VARYSGGTVATPSLT
+1833 
-1848 ISNAQL
+1848 
-1854 EDEGNYRC
+1854 
-1862 LASNTVGSGQSGLA
+1862 
-1876 FLDVVGNIP
+1876 
-1885 SVTVPQSIY
+1885 
-1894 SVQNSDPVTLTCVVS
+1894 
-1909 ANPSATSVTWYR
+1909 
-1921 VTNSGLEPI
+1921 
-1930 VVGSSSK
+1930 
-1937 YSGGSVATPSLTL
+1937 
-1950 SSAVDSDQ
+1950 
-1958 GTYRCTATNT
+1958 
-1968 AGTGSSAN
+1968 
-1976 VVLNVEGSLPSV
+1976 
-1988 SIPLSSYSVNFG
+1988 
-2000 DSVTIPCSVS
+2000 
-2010 ANPSATGV
+2010 
-2018 FWERVSQSGVPST
+2018 
-2031 ISLVPSKY
+2031 
-2039 SGGTLLSP
+2039 
-2047 DLVISNTDTTD
+2047 
-2058 QGFYRCLATNSV
+2058 
-2070 GTSTSDSAFLAV
+2070 
-2082 IGSTPTV
+2082 GSTPTV

-2220 QFQSSSSFVFTT
+2220 QFQSSSSFSFTT

-2434 TSSSSGYSLSTA
+2434 TSSSSGYSLSTS

-2452 TLTVLSAQSGNGGTY
+2452 TLTVLSAQNGNGGTY

-2522 SWIFISNSQSQ
+2522 SWTFISNSQSQ

-2722 SATVSWIFISN
+2722 SATISWIFISN

-2968 GDSGTYRC
+2968 ADSGTYRC

-3201 VTIASSNYN
+3201 VTIPSSNYN

-3274 GVYECRATNAIN
+3274 GVYECRATNAID

-3377 RCTATNQVGRGVSA
+3377 RCTATNQVGRGISA
-3391 NRANLQVL
+3391 NRASLQVL

-3486 TNAAGTSESD
+3486 TNAAGTSESN

-3795 IGTTKSSLGSVLQV
+3795 IGTIKSSPGSVLQV
-3809 TGAMPSNVQISG
+3809 TGAVPSNVQISG

-3915 SATVGSTVTLVCEVD
+3915 SASVGSTVTLVCEVD

-3988 NTGASTVSTGLSTG
+3988 NTGASTVSSGLSTG

-4201 VEEVEVVRSASP
+4201 VEEV
-4213 TRYVTEE
+4213 
-4220 GNDMVVER
+4220 VVER
-4228 VVRSRSASPTRIIRT
+4228 VIRSRSASPTRIIRT
-4243 EAEHPTVVERVIRA
+4243 EAEHPT
-4257 PSPSRVYRQEID
+4257 
-4269 EPVIIET
+4269 IIET

-4286 YRQENDEEMIIEQ
+4286 YRQENEEEMIIEQ

-4348 THSSSERRSR
+4348 THSSGERRSR

>member
-1 MACDIRTSAVLQG
+1 MACDIRTLAVLQG

-19 VLLIISCFHGIY
+19 VLFIISCFHGIY
-31 SQSSLPGNPII
+31 SQSSGLPGNPLI
-42 AGDFEKNEGELVT
+42 AGEFEKNEGELVT

-77 VDPGSSPTGKGDGQY
+77 VDAGSSPTGYGDGQY

-113 LVSYICQVE
+113 LVNYVCQVE

-130 TRVWTINIYVPS
+130 TRVWTISIYVPS

-162 SYKYVCTA
+162 TYKYVCTA
-170 RNGRPAPAIRWKL
+170 RNGRPAPVIRWKL

-203 NSDSTLSKTSSLNW
+203 NSDSTLSKTSSLSW

-251 VQQVQRTEI
+251 VQQI

-280 ACRILSATP
+280 ACSVLSATP

-295 WRKLVNGAYTNII
+295 WRKLVNGAYTNIN

-350 GATTLTVSGS
+350 GATTLTVS
-360 VSVRVERQVTS
+360 
-371 SISIILDSTY
+371 
-381 YAVQVGQSVTLQCT
+381 
-395 VIATPFQ
+395 
-402 TSITWEVSRNGQTQP
+402 
-417 IDIQGNPQKYGGANL
+417 
-432 TYPSLI
+432 
-438 LKSTEISDSGS
+438 
-449 YICSA
+449 
-454 ANAGSSKSSDPM
+454 
-466 ALDIT
+466 

-582 DSYSVNEGNAVTL
+582 DSYSVNEGNTVTL

-602 TSTSVVDVSWQTIE
+602 TSTSVVNVSWQTIE

-819 VSTTMDIASN
+819 VSTTLDIASN

-869 AAVLDVT
+869 AAVLEVT

-897 VTCLVSGTPP
+897 ITCLVSGTPP

-934 GSIGTP
+934 GSIRTP

-1028 QARFSG
+1028 QARVSG

-1160 NIVGT
+1160 NIVGS

-1227 TLMASRISG
+1227 TVMASRISG

-1479 GSMPSVSIPQSTY
+1479 GNLPQVRIAQSQYSILYGGSVYMECTVENAVPPVTSLRWYKGPTQNNFNSSVDVTASRFSGGTRDNPSLNITNALPLDEGYYACNATNLVGSAFASTFLDVYGDFPSITLLNTSYSVMVGSSVTIACDYSSSPAPNSITWQRIQNAHSTIINVLDSRYGGGTVITPYLTIHATLLSDAGVYTCSVTNQVGTSTSNPIFLFVNGSMPSVSIPQSTY

-1623 NGFTQTAQDARYSN
+1623 NGFTQTAQDVRYSN

-1679 GTTPNVQIAQ
+1679 
-1689 ASYSVNLGGA
+1689 
-1699 VELVCIVSADPPV
+1699 
-1712 SSIAWTRTVNGV
+1712 
-1724 TTTVNIGSL
+1724 
-1733 ARYTG
+1733 
-1738 GTVSNPSLTILNAQV
+1738 
-1753 SDEGSYVC
+1753 
-1761 SAQSSAGTG
+1761 
-1770 QSGSTTLSV
+1770 
-1779 VGSIPLVTIP
+1779 
-1789 QSAYTVN
+1789 
-1796 QGSSIVIPCS
+1796 
-1806 VTSDLG
+1806 
-1812 VNSVS
+1812 
-1817 WQRSRNSLMEN
+1817 
-1828 LDIAS
+1828 
-1833 VARYSGGTVATPSLT
+1833 
-1848 ISNAQL
+1848 
-1854 EDEGNYRC
+1854 
-1862 LASNTVGSGQSGLA
+1862 
-1876 FLDVVGNIP
+1876 
-1885 SVTVPQSIY
+1885 
-1894 SVQNSDPVTLTCVVS
+1894 
-1909 ANPSATSVTWYR
+1909 
-1921 VTNSGLEPI
+1921 
-1930 VVGSSSK
+1930 
-1937 YSGGSVATPSLTL
+1937 
-1950 SSAVDSDQ
+1950 
-1958 GTYRCTATNT
+1958 
-1968 AGTGSSAN
+1968 
-1976 VVLNVEGSLPSV
+1976 
-1988 SIPLSSYSVNFG
+1988 
-2000 DSVTIPCSVS
+2000 
-2010 ANPSATGV
+2010 
-2018 FWERVSQSGVPST
+2018 
-2031 ISLVPSKY
+2031 
-2039 SGGTLLSP
+2039 
-2047 DLVISNTDTTD
+2047 
-2058 QGFYRCLATNSV
+2058 
-2070 GTSTSDSAFLAV
+2070 
-2082 IGSTPTV
+2082 GSTPTV

-2220 QFQSSSSFVFTT
+2220 QFQSSSSFSFTT

-2434 TSSSSGYSLSTA
+2434 TSSSSGYSLSTS

-2452 TLTVLSAQSGNGGTY
+2452 TLTVLSAQNGNGGTY

-2522 SWIFISNSQSQ
+2522 SWTFISNSQSQ

-2722 SATVSWIFISN
+2722 SATISWIFISN

-2968 GDSGTYRC
+2968 ADSGTYRC

-3201 VTIASSNYN
+3201 VTIPSSNYN

-3274 GVYECRATNAIN
+3274 GVYECRATNAID

-3377 RCTATNQVGRGVSA
+3377 RCTATNQVGRGISA
-3391 NRANLQVL
+3391 NRASLQVL

-3486 TNAAGTSESD
+3486 TNAAGTSESN

-3795 IGTTKSSLGSVLQV
+3795 IGTIKSSPGSVLQV
-3809 TGAMPSNVQISG
+3809 TGAVPSNVQISG

-3915 SATVGSTVTLVCEVD
+3915 SASVGSTVTLVCEVD

-3988 NTGASTVSTGLSTG
+3988 NTGASTVSSGLSTG

-4220 GNDMVVER
+4220 GNDMQ
-4228 VVRSRSASPTRIIRT
+4228 
-4243 EAEHPTVVERVIRA
+4243 VVERVIRA

-4286 YRQENDEEMIIEQ
+4286 YRQENEEEMIIEQ

-4348 THSSSERRSR
+4348 THSSGERRSR

>member
-1 MACDIRTSAVLQG
+1 MACDIRTLAVLQG

-19 VLLIISCFHGIY
+19 VLFIISCFHGIY
-31 SQSSLPGNPII
+31 SQSSGLPGNPLI
-42 AGDFEKNEGELVT
+42 AGEFEKNEGELVT

-77 VDPGSSPTGKGDGQY
+77 VDAGSSPTGYGDGQY

-113 LVSYICQVE
+113 LVNYVCQVE

-130 TRVWTINIYVPS
+130 TRVWTISIYVPS

-162 SYKYVCTA
+162 TYKYVCTA
-170 RNGRPAPAIRWKL
+170 RNGRPAPVIRWKL

-203 NSDSTLSKTSSLNW
+203 NSDSTLSKTSSLSW

-251 VQQVQRTEI
+251 VQQI

-280 ACRILSATP
+280 ACSVLSATP

-295 WRKLVNGAYTNII
+295 WRKLVNGAYTNIN

-350 GATTLTVSGS
+350 GATTLTVS
-360 VSVRVERQVTS
+360 
-371 SISIILDSTY
+371 
-381 YAVQVGQSVTLQCT
+381 
-395 VIATPFQ
+395 
-402 TSITWEVSRNGQTQP
+402 
-417 IDIQGNPQKYGGANL
+417 
-432 TYPSLI
+432 
-438 LKSTEISDSGS
+438 
-449 YICSA
+449 
-454 ANAGSSKSSDPM
+454 
-466 ALDIT
+466 

-582 DSYSVNEGNAVTL
+582 DSYSVNEGNTVTL

-602 TSTSVVDVSWQTIE
+602 TSTSVVNVSWQTIE

-819 VSTTMDIASN
+819 VSTTLDIASN

-869 AAVLDVT
+869 AAVLEVT

-897 VTCLVSGTPP
+897 ITCLVSGTPP

-934 GSIGTP
+934 GSIRTP

-1028 QARFSG
+1028 QARVSG

-1160 NIVGT
+1160 NIVGS

-1227 TLMASRISG
+1227 TVMASRISG

-1479 GSMPSVSIPQSTY
+1479 GNLPQVRIAQSQYSILYGGSVYMECTVENAVPPVTSLRWYKGPTQ
-1492 NVNFGD
+1492 NNFNSSVD
-1498 PITIPCNV
+1498 V
-1506 TAVPIA
+1506 TASRFSGGTRDNPSLNITNALPLDEGYYACNA
-1512 TNVSWVKTSN
+1512 TNLV
-1522 GVTVTVDLTSQ
+1522 
-1533 PSKYSGSTVS
+1533 GSAFA
-1543 NPNLTISS
+1543 S
-1551 TDLTDEGN
+1551 T
-1559 YVCSASNIVG
+1559 
-1569 TGSSNAAFLDVI
+1569 FLDVY
-1581 GDVPSVSVSQT
+1581 GDFPSITLLNTSYSVMVGSSVTIACDYSSSPAPNSITWQRIQNAHSTIINVLDSRYGGGTVITPYLTIHATLLSDAGVYTCSVTNQVGTSTSNPIFLFVNGNVPSVSVSQT

-1623 NGFTQTAQDARYSN
+1623 NGFTQTAQDVRYSN

-1679 GTTPNVQIAQ
+1679 
-1689 ASYSVNLGGA
+1689 
-1699 VELVCIVSADPPV
+1699 
-1712 SSIAWTRTVNGV
+1712 
-1724 TTTVNIGSL
+1724 
-1733 ARYTG
+1733 
-1738 GTVSNPSLTILNAQV
+1738 
-1753 SDEGSYVC
+1753 
-1761 SAQSSAGTG
+1761 
-1770 QSGSTTLSV
+1770 
-1779 VGSIPLVTIP
+1779 
-1789 QSAYTVN
+1789 
-1796 QGSSIVIPCS
+1796 
-1806 VTSDLG
+1806 
-1812 VNSVS
+1812 
-1817 WQRSRNSLMEN
+1817 
-1828 LDIAS
+1828 
-1833 VARYSGGTVATPSLT
+1833 
-1848 ISNAQL
+1848 
-1854 EDEGNYRC
+1854 
-1862 LASNTVGSGQSGLA
+1862 
-1876 FLDVVGNIP
+1876 
-1885 SVTVPQSIY
+1885 
-1894 SVQNSDPVTLTCVVS
+1894 
-1909 ANPSATSVTWYR
+1909 
-1921 VTNSGLEPI
+1921 
-1930 VVGSSSK
+1930 
-1937 YSGGSVATPSLTL
+1937 
-1950 SSAVDSDQ
+1950 
-1958 GTYRCTATNT
+1958 
-1968 AGTGSSAN
+1968 
-1976 VVLNVEGSLPSV
+1976 
-1988 SIPLSSYSVNFG
+1988 
-2000 DSVTIPCSVS
+2000 
-2010 ANPSATGV
+2010 
-2018 FWERVSQSGVPST
+2018 
-2031 ISLVPSKY
+2031 
-2039 SGGTLLSP
+2039 
-2047 DLVISNTDTTD
+2047 
-2058 QGFYRCLATNSV
+2058 
-2070 GTSTSDSAFLAV
+2070 
-2082 IGSTPTV
+2082 GSTPTV

-2220 QFQSSSSFVFTT
+2220 QFQSSSSFSFTT

-2434 TSSSSGYSLSTA
+2434 TSSSSGYSLSTS

-2452 TLTVLSAQSGNGGTY
+2452 TLTVLSAQNGNGGTY

-2522 SWIFISNSQSQ
+2522 SWTFISNSQSQ

-2722 SATVSWIFISN
+2722 SATISWIFISN

-2968 GDSGTYRC
+2968 ADSGTYRC

-3201 VTIASSNYN
+3201 VTIPSSNYN

-3274 GVYECRATNAIN
+3274 GVYECRATNAID

-3377 RCTATNQVGRGVSA
+3377 RCTATNQVGRGISA
-3391 NRANLQVL
+3391 NRASLQVL

-3486 TNAAGTSESD
+3486 TNAAGTSESN

-3795 IGTTKSSLGSVLQV
+3795 IGTIKSSPGSVLQV
-3809 TGAMPSNVQISG
+3809 TGAVPSNVQISG

-3915 SATVGSTVTLVCEVD
+3915 SASVGSTVTLVCEVD

-3988 NTGASTVSTGLSTG
+3988 NTGASTVSSGLSTG

-4228 VVRSRSASPTRIIRT
+4228 VIRSRSASPTRIIRT
-4243 EAEHPTVVERVIRA
+4243 EAEHPTQVVERVIRA

-4269 EPVIIET
+4269 EPVDYPPSPHRRRYGYYDDERIIET

-4286 YRQENDEEMIIEQ
+4286 YRQENEEEMIIEQ

-4348 THSSSERRSR
+4348 THSSGERRSR

>member
-1 MACDIRTSAVLQG
+1 MACDIRTLAVLQG

-19 VLLIISCFHGIY
+19 VLFIISCFHGIY
-31 SQSSLPGNPII
+31 SQSSGLPGNPLI
-42 AGDFEKNEGELVT
+42 AGEFEKNEGELVT

-77 VDPGSSPTGKGDGQY
+77 VDAGSSPTGYGDGQY

-113 LVSYICQVE
+113 LVNYVCQVE

-130 TRVWTINIYVPS
+130 TRVWTISIYVPS

-162 SYKYVCTA
+162 TYKYVCTA
-170 RNGRPAPAIRWKL
+170 RNGRPAPVIRWKL

-203 NSDSTLSKTSSLNW
+203 NSDSTLSKTSSLSW

-280 ACRILSATP
+280 ACSVLSATP

-295 WRKLVNGAYTNII
+295 WRKLVNGAYTNIN

-438 LKSTEISDSGS
+438 LKSTEISDSGL

-454 ANAGSSKSSDPM
+454 ANAGSSKSSDPI

-582 DSYSVNEGNAVTL
+582 DSYSVNEGNTVTL

-602 TSTSVVDVSWQTIE
+602 TSTSVVNVSWQTIE

-819 VSTTMDIASN
+819 VSTTLDIASN

-869 AAVLDVT
+869 AAVLEVT

-897 VTCLVSGTPP
+897 ITCLVSGTPP

-934 GSIGTP
+934 GSIRTP

-1028 QARFSG
+1028 QARVSG

-1160 NIVGT
+1160 NIVGS

-1227 TLMASRISG
+1227 TVMASRISG

-1623 NGFTQTAQDARYSN
+1623 NGFTQTAQDVRYSN

-1712 SSIAWTRTVNGV
+1712 SSITWTRTVNGV

-1779 VGSIPLVTIP
+1779 V
-1789 QSAYTVN
+1789 
-1796 QGSSIVIPCS
+1796 
-1806 VTSDLG
+1806 
-1812 VNSVS
+1812 
-1817 WQRSRNSLMEN
+1817 
-1828 LDIAS
+1828 
-1833 VARYSGGTVATPSLT
+1833 
-1848 ISNAQL
+1848 
-1854 EDEGNYRC
+1854 
-1862 LASNTVGSGQSGLA
+1862 
-1876 FLDVVGNIP
+1876 
-1885 SVTVPQSIY
+1885 
-1894 SVQNSDPVTLTCVVS
+1894 
-1909 ANPSATSVTWYR
+1909 
-1921 VTNSGLEPI
+1921 
-1930 VVGSSSK
+1930 
-1937 YSGGSVATPSLTL
+1937 
-1950 SSAVDSDQ
+1950 
-1958 GTYRCTATNT
+1958 
-1968 AGTGSSAN
+1968 
-1976 VVLNVEGSLPSV
+1976 
-1988 SIPLSSYSVNFG
+1988 
-2000 DSVTIPCSVS
+2000 
-2010 ANPSATGV
+2010 
-2018 FWERVSQSGVPST
+2018 
-2031 ISLVPSKY
+2031 
-2039 SGGTLLSP
+2039 
-2047 DLVISNTDTTD
+2047 
-2058 QGFYRCLATNSV
+2058 
-2070 GTSTSDSAFLAV
+2070 
-2082 IGSTPTV
+2082 GSTPTV

-2220 QFQSSSSFVFTT
+2220 QFQSSSSFSFTT

-2434 TSSSSGYSLSTA
+2434 TSSSSGYSLSTS

-2452 TLTVLSAQSGNGGTY
+2452 TLTVLSAQNGNGGTY

-2522 SWIFISNSQSQ
+2522 SWTFISNSQSQ

-2722 SATVSWIFISN
+2722 SATISWIFISN

-2968 GDSGTYRC
+2968 ADSGTYRC

-3201 VTIASSNYN
+3201 VTIPSSNYN

-3274 GVYECRATNAIN
+3274 GVYECRATNAID

-3377 RCTATNQVGRGVSA
+3377 RCTATNQVGRGISA
-3391 NRANLQVL
+3391 NRASLQVL

-3486 TNAAGTSESD
+3486 TNAAGTSESN

-3795 IGTTKSSLGSVLQV
+3795 IGTIKSSPGSVLQV
-3809 TGAMPSNVQISG
+3809 TGAVPSNVQISG

-3915 SATVGSTVTLVCEVD
+3915 SASVGSTVTLVCEVD

-3988 NTGASTVSTGLSTG
+3988 NTGASTVSSGLSTG

-4228 VVRSRSASPTRIIRT
+4228 VIRSRSASPTRIIRT
-4243 EAEHPTVVERVIRA
+4243 EAEHPTQVVERVIRA

-4269 EPVIIET
+4269 EPVDYPPSPHRRRYGYYDDERIIET

-4286 YRQENDEEMIIEQ
+4286 YRQENEEEMIIEQ

-4348 THSSSERRSR
+4348 THSSGERRSR

>member
-1 MACDIRTSAVLQG
+1 MACDIRTLAVLQG

-19 VLLIISCFHGIY
+19 VLFIISCFHGIY
-31 SQSSLPGNPII
+31 SQSSGLPGNPLI
-42 AGDFEKNEGELVT
+42 AGEFEKNEGELVT

-77 VDPGSSPTGKGDGQY
+77 VDAGSSPTGYGDGQY

-113 LVSYICQVE
+113 LVNYVCQVE

-130 TRVWTINIYVPS
+130 TRVWTISIYVPS

-162 SYKYVCTA
+162 TYKYVCTA
-170 RNGRPAPAIRWKL
+170 RNGRPAPVIRWKL

-203 NSDSTLSKTSSLNW
+203 NSDSTLSKTSSLSW

-251 VQQVQRTEI
+251 VQQI

-280 ACRILSATP
+280 ACSVLSATP

-295 WRKLVNGAYTNII
+295 WRKLVNGAYTNIN

-350 GATTLTVSGS
+350 GATTLTVS
-360 VSVRVERQVTS
+360 
-371 SISIILDSTY
+371 
-381 YAVQVGQSVTLQCT
+381 
-395 VIATPFQ
+395 
-402 TSITWEVSRNGQTQP
+402 
-417 IDIQGNPQKYGGANL
+417 
-432 TYPSLI
+432 
-438 LKSTEISDSGS
+438 
-449 YICSA
+449 
-454 ANAGSSKSSDPM
+454 
-466 ALDIT
+466 

-582 DSYSVNEGNAVTL
+582 DSYSVNEGNTVTL

-602 TSTSVVDVSWQTIE
+602 TSTSVVNVSWQTIE

-819 VSTTMDIASN
+819 VSTTLDIASN

-869 AAVLDVT
+869 AAVLEVT

-897 VTCLVSGTPP
+897 ITCLVSGTPP

-934 GSIGTP
+934 GSIRTP

-1028 QARFSG
+1028 QARVSG

-1160 NIVGT
+1160 NIVGS

-1227 TLMASRISG
+1227 TVMASRISG

-1479 GSMPSVSIPQSTY
+1479 GNLPQVRIAQSQYSILYGGSVYMECTVENAVPPVTSLRWYKGPTQNNFNSSVDVTASRFSGGTRDNPSLNITNALPLDEGYYACNATNLVGSAFASTFLDVYGDFPSITLLNTSYSVMVGSSVTIACDYSSSPAPNSITWQRIQNAHSTIINVLDSRYGGGTVITPYLTIHATLLSDAGVYTCSVTNQVGTSTSNPIFLFVNGSMPSVSIPQSTY

-1623 NGFTQTAQDARYSN
+1623 NGFTQTAQDVRYSN

-1679 GTTPNVQIAQ
+1679 
-1689 ASYSVNLGGA
+1689 
-1699 VELVCIVSADPPV
+1699 
-1712 SSIAWTRTVNGV
+1712 
-1724 TTTVNIGSL
+1724 
-1733 ARYTG
+1733 
-1738 GTVSNPSLTILNAQV
+1738 
-1753 SDEGSYVC
+1753 
-1761 SAQSSAGTG
+1761 
-1770 QSGSTTLSV
+1770 
-1779 VGSIPLVTIP
+1779 
-1789 QSAYTVN
+1789 
-1796 QGSSIVIPCS
+1796 
-1806 VTSDLG
+1806 
-1812 VNSVS
+1812 
-1817 WQRSRNSLMEN
+1817 
-1828 LDIAS
+1828 
-1833 VARYSGGTVATPSLT
+1833 
-1848 ISNAQL
+1848 
-1854 EDEGNYRC
+1854 
-1862 LASNTVGSGQSGLA
+1862 
-1876 FLDVVGNIP
+1876 
-1885 SVTVPQSIY
+1885 
-1894 SVQNSDPVTLTCVVS
+1894 
-1909 ANPSATSVTWYR
+1909 
-1921 VTNSGLEPI
+1921 
-1930 VVGSSSK
+1930 
-1937 YSGGSVATPSLTL
+1937 
-1950 SSAVDSDQ
+1950 
-1958 GTYRCTATNT
+1958 
-1968 AGTGSSAN
+1968 
-1976 VVLNVEGSLPSV
+1976 
-1988 SIPLSSYSVNFG
+1988 
-2000 DSVTIPCSVS
+2000 
-2010 ANPSATGV
+2010 
-2018 FWERVSQSGVPST
+2018 
-2031 ISLVPSKY
+2031 
-2039 SGGTLLSP
+2039 
-2047 DLVISNTDTTD
+2047 
-2058 QGFYRCLATNSV
+2058 
-2070 GTSTSDSAFLAV
+2070 
-2082 IGSTPTV
+2082 GSTPTV

-2220 QFQSSSSFVFTT
+2220 QFQSSSSFSFTT

-2434 TSSSSGYSLSTA
+2434 TSSSSGYSLSTS

-2452 TLTVLSAQSGNGGTY
+2452 TLTVLSAQNGNGGTY

-2522 SWIFISNSQSQ
+2522 SWTFISNSQSQ

-2722 SATVSWIFISN
+2722 SATISWIFISN

-2968 GDSGTYRC
+2968 ADSGTYRC

-3201 VTIASSNYN
+3201 VTIPSSNYN

-3274 GVYECRATNAIN
+3274 GVYECRATNAID

-3377 RCTATNQVGRGVSA
+3377 RCTATNQVGRGISA
-3391 NRANLQVL
+3391 NRASLQVL

-3486 TNAAGTSESD
+3486 TNAAGTSESN

-3795 IGTTKSSLGSVLQV
+3795 IGTIKSSPGSVLQV
-3809 TGAMPSNVQISG
+3809 TGAVPSNVQISG

-3915 SATVGSTVTLVCEVD
+3915 SASVGSTVTLVCEVD

-3988 NTGASTVSTGLSTG
+3988 NTGASTVSSGLSTG

-4069 SIKGKSYRAPARAGS
+4069 SIKGK
-4084 YRSFPPHAAKYR
+4084 R

-4228 VVRSRSASPTRIIRT
+4228 VIRSRSASPTRIIRT
-4243 EAEHPTVVERVIRA
+4243 EAEHPTQVVERVIRA

-4269 EPVIIET
+4269 EPVDYPPSPHRRRYGYYDDERIIET

-4286 YRQENDEEMIIEQ
+4286 YRQENEEEMIIEQ

-4348 THSSSERRSR
+4348 THSSGERRSR

>member
-1 MACDIRTSAVLQG
+1 MACDIRTLAVLQG

-19 VLLIISCFHGIY
+19 VLFIISCFHGIY
-31 SQSSLPGNPII
+31 SQSSGLPGNPLI
-42 AGDFEKNEGELVT
+42 AGEFEKNEGELVT

-77 VDPGSSPTGKGDGQY
+77 VDAGSSPTGYGDGQY

-113 LVSYICQVE
+113 LVNYVCQVE

-130 TRVWTINIYVPS
+130 TRVWTISIYVPS

-162 SYKYVCTA
+162 TYKYVCTA
-170 RNGRPAPAIRWKL
+170 RNGRPAPVIRWKL

-203 NSDSTLSKTSSLNW
+203 NSDSTLSKTSSLSW

-251 VQQVQRTEI
+251 VQQI

-280 ACRILSATP
+280 ACSVLSATP

-295 WRKLVNGAYTNII
+295 WRKLVNGAYTNIN

-350 GATTLTVSGS
+350 GATTLTVS
-360 VSVRVERQVTS
+360 
-371 SISIILDSTY
+371 
-381 YAVQVGQSVTLQCT
+381 
-395 VIATPFQ
+395 
-402 TSITWEVSRNGQTQP
+402 
-417 IDIQGNPQKYGGANL
+417 
-432 TYPSLI
+432 
-438 LKSTEISDSGS
+438 
-449 YICSA
+449 
-454 ANAGSSKSSDPM
+454 
-466 ALDIT
+466 

-582 DSYSVNEGNAVTL
+582 DSYSVNEGNTVTL

-602 TSTSVVDVSWQTIE
+602 TSTSVVNVSWQTIE

-819 VSTTMDIASN
+819 VSTTLDIASN

-869 AAVLDVT
+869 AAVLEVT

-897 VTCLVSGTPP
+897 ITCLVSGTPP

-934 GSIGTP
+934 GSIRTP

-1028 QARFSG
+1028 QARVSG

-1160 NIVGT
+1160 NIVGS

-1227 TLMASRISG
+1227 TVMASRISG

-1479 GSMPSVSIPQSTY
+1479 GNLPQVRIAQSQYSILYGGSVYMECTVENAVPPVTSLRWYKGPTQNNFNSSVDVTASRFSGGTRDNPSLNITNALPLDEGYYACNATNLVGSAFASTFLDVYGDFPSITLLNTSYSVMVGSSVTIACDYSSSPAPNSITWQRIQNAHSTIINVLDSRYGGGTVITPYLTIHATLLSDAGVYTCSVTNQVGTSTSNPIFLFVNGSMPSVSIPQSTY

-1623 NGFTQTAQDARYSN
+1623 NGFTQTAQDVRYSN

-1679 GTTPNVQIAQ
+1679 
-1689 ASYSVNLGGA
+1689 
-1699 VELVCIVSADPPV
+1699 
-1712 SSIAWTRTVNGV
+1712 
-1724 TTTVNIGSL
+1724 
-1733 ARYTG
+1733 
-1738 GTVSNPSLTILNAQV
+1738 
-1753 SDEGSYVC
+1753 
-1761 SAQSSAGTG
+1761 
-1770 QSGSTTLSV
+1770 
-1779 VGSIPLVTIP
+1779 
-1789 QSAYTVN
+1789 
-1796 QGSSIVIPCS
+1796 
-1806 VTSDLG
+1806 
-1812 VNSVS
+1812 
-1817 WQRSRNSLMEN
+1817 
-1828 LDIAS
+1828 
-1833 VARYSGGTVATPSLT
+1833 
-1848 ISNAQL
+1848 
-1854 EDEGNYRC
+1854 
-1862 LASNTVGSGQSGLA
+1862 
-1876 FLDVVGNIP
+1876 
-1885 SVTVPQSIY
+1885 
-1894 SVQNSDPVTLTCVVS
+1894 
-1909 ANPSATSVTWYR
+1909 
-1921 VTNSGLEPI
+1921 
-1930 VVGSSSK
+1930 
-1937 YSGGSVATPSLTL
+1937 
-1950 SSAVDSDQ
+1950 
-1958 GTYRCTATNT
+1958 
-1968 AGTGSSAN
+1968 
-1976 VVLNVEGSLPSV
+1976 
-1988 SIPLSSYSVNFG
+1988 
-2000 DSVTIPCSVS
+2000 
-2010 ANPSATGV
+2010 
-2018 FWERVSQSGVPST
+2018 
-2031 ISLVPSKY
+2031 
-2039 SGGTLLSP
+2039 
-2047 DLVISNTDTTD
+2047 
-2058 QGFYRCLATNSV
+2058 
-2070 GTSTSDSAFLAV
+2070 
-2082 IGSTPTV
+2082 GSTPTV

-2220 QFQSSSSFVFTT
+2220 QFQSSSSFSFTT

-2434 TSSSSGYSLSTA
+2434 TSSSSGYSLSTS

-2452 TLTVLSAQSGNGGTY
+2452 TLTVLSAQNGNGGTY

-2522 SWIFISNSQSQ
+2522 SWTFISNSQSQ

-2722 SATVSWIFISN
+2722 SATISWIFISN

-2968 GDSGTYRC
+2968 ADSGTYRC

-3201 VTIASSNYN
+3201 VTIPSSNYN

-3274 GVYECRATNAIN
+3274 GVYECRATNAID

-3377 RCTATNQVGRGVSA
+3377 RCTATNQVGRGISA
-3391 NRANLQVL
+3391 NRASLQVL

-3486 TNAAGTSESD
+3486 TNAAGTSESN

-3795 IGTTKSSLGSVLQV
+3795 IGTIKSSPGSVLQV
-3809 TGAMPSNVQISG
+3809 TGAVPSNVQISG

-3915 SATVGSTVTLVCEVD
+3915 SASVGSTVTLVCEVD

-3988 NTGASTVSTGLSTG
+3988 NTGASTVSSGLSTG

-4228 VVRSRSASPTRIIRT
+4228 VIRSRSASPTRIIRT
-4243 EAEHPTVVERVIRA
+4243 EAEHPTDYP
-4257 PSPSRVYRQEID
+4257 PSPHRRRYGYYDD
-4269 EPVIIET
+4269 ERIIET

-4286 YRQENDEEMIIEQ
+4286 YRQENEEEMIIEQ

-4348 THSSSERRSR
+4348 THSSGERRSR

>member
-1 MACDIRTSAVLQG
+1 MACDIRTLAVLQG

-19 VLLIISCFHGIY
+19 VLFIISCFHGIY
-31 SQSSLPGNPII
+31 SQSSGLPGNPLI
-42 AGDFEKNEGELVT
+42 AGEFEKNEGELVT

-77 VDPGSSPTGKGDGQY
+77 VDAGSSPTGYGDGQY

-113 LVSYICQVE
+113 LVNYVCQVE

-130 TRVWTINIYVPS
+130 TRVWTISIYVPS

-162 SYKYVCTA
+162 TYKYVCTA
-170 RNGRPAPAIRWKL
+170 RNGRPAPVIRWKL

-203 NSDSTLSKTSSLNW
+203 NSDSTLSKTSSLSW

-251 VQQVQRTEI
+251 VQQI

-280 ACRILSATP
+280 ACSVLSATP

-295 WRKLVNGAYTNII
+295 WRKLVNGAYTNIN

-350 GATTLTVSGS
+350 GATTLTVS
-360 VSVRVERQVTS
+360 
-371 SISIILDSTY
+371 
-381 YAVQVGQSVTLQCT
+381 
-395 VIATPFQ
+395 
-402 TSITWEVSRNGQTQP
+402 
-417 IDIQGNPQKYGGANL
+417 
-432 TYPSLI
+432 
-438 LKSTEISDSGS
+438 
-449 YICSA
+449 
-454 ANAGSSKSSDPM
+454 
-466 ALDIT
+466 

-582 DSYSVNEGNAVTL
+582 DSYSVNEGNTVTL

-602 TSTSVVDVSWQTIE
+602 TSTSVVNVSWQTIE

-819 VSTTMDIASN
+819 VSTTLDIASN

-869 AAVLDVT
+869 AAVLEVT

-897 VTCLVSGTPP
+897 ITCLVSGTPP

-934 GSIGTP
+934 GSIRTP

-1028 QARFSG
+1028 QARVSG

-1160 NIVGT
+1160 NIVGS

-1227 TLMASRISG
+1227 TVMASRISG

-1479 GSMPSVSIPQSTY
+1479 GNLPQVRIAQSQYSILYGGSVYMECTVENAVPPVTSLRWYKGPTQNNFNSSVDVTASRFSGGTRDNPSLNITNALPLDEGYYACNATNLVGSAFASTFLDVYGDFPSITLLNTSYSVMVGSSVTIACDYSSSPAPNSITWQRIQNAHSTIINVLDSRYGGGTVITPYLTIHATLLSDAGVYTCSVTNQVGTSTSNPIFLFVNGSMPSVSIPQSTY

-1623 NGFTQTAQDARYSN
+1623 NGFTQTAQDVRYSN

-1679 GTTPNVQIAQ
+1679 
-1689 ASYSVNLGGA
+1689 
-1699 VELVCIVSADPPV
+1699 
-1712 SSIAWTRTVNGV
+1712 
-1724 TTTVNIGSL
+1724 
-1733 ARYTG
+1733 
-1738 GTVSNPSLTILNAQV
+1738 
-1753 SDEGSYVC
+1753 
-1761 SAQSSAGTG
+1761 
-1770 QSGSTTLSV
+1770 
-1779 VGSIPLVTIP
+1779 
-1789 QSAYTVN
+1789 
-1796 QGSSIVIPCS
+1796 
-1806 VTSDLG
+1806 
-1812 VNSVS
+1812 
-1817 WQRSRNSLMEN
+1817 
-1828 LDIAS
+1828 
-1833 VARYSGGTVATPSLT
+1833 
-1848 ISNAQL
+1848 
-1854 EDEGNYRC
+1854 
-1862 LASNTVGSGQSGLA
+1862 
-1876 FLDVVGNIP
+1876 
-1885 SVTVPQSIY
+1885 
-1894 SVQNSDPVTLTCVVS
+1894 
-1909 ANPSATSVTWYR
+1909 
-1921 VTNSGLEPI
+1921 
-1930 VVGSSSK
+1930 
-1937 YSGGSVATPSLTL
+1937 
-1950 SSAVDSDQ
+1950 
-1958 GTYRCTATNT
+1958 
-1968 AGTGSSAN
+1968 
-1976 VVLNVEGSLPSV
+1976 
-1988 SIPLSSYSVNFG
+1988 
-2000 DSVTIPCSVS
+2000 
-2010 ANPSATGV
+2010 
-2018 FWERVSQSGVPST
+2018 
-2031 ISLVPSKY
+2031 
-2039 SGGTLLSP
+2039 
-2047 DLVISNTDTTD
+2047 
-2058 QGFYRCLATNSV
+2058 
-2070 GTSTSDSAFLAV
+2070 
-2082 IGSTPTV
+2082 GSTPTV

-2220 QFQSSSSFVFTT
+2220 QFQSSSSFSFTT

-2434 TSSSSGYSLSTA
+2434 TSSSSGYSLSTS

-2452 TLTVLSAQSGNGGTY
+2452 TLTVLSAQNGNGGTY

-2522 SWIFISNSQSQ
+2522 SWTFISNSQSQ

-2722 SATVSWIFISN
+2722 SATISWIFISN

-2968 GDSGTYRC
+2968 ADSGTYRC

-3201 VTIASSNYN
+3201 VTIPSSNYN

-3274 GVYECRATNAIN
+3274 GVYECRATNAID

-3377 RCTATNQVGRGVSA
+3377 RCTATNQVGRGISA
-3391 NRANLQVL
+3391 NRASLQVL

-3486 TNAAGTSESD
+3486 TNAAGTSESN

-3795 IGTTKSSLGSVLQV
+3795 IGTIKSSPGSVLQV
-3809 TGAMPSNVQISG
+3809 TGAVPSNVQISG

-3915 SATVGSTVTLVCEVD
+3915 SASVGSTVTLVCEVD

-3988 NTGASTVSTGLSTG
+3988 NTGASTVSSGLSTG

-4184 VVETVRSASPVR
+4184 VVE
-4196 IVHEP
+4196 
-4201 VEEVEVVRSASP
+4201 
-4213 TRYVTEE
+4213 
-4220 GNDMVVER
+4220 R
-4228 VVRSRSASPTRIIRT
+4228 VIRSRSASPTRIIRT

-4269 EPVIIET
+4269 EPVDYPPSPHRRRYGYYDDERIIET

-4286 YRQENDEEMIIEQ
+4286 YRQENEEEMIIEQ

-4348 THSSSERRSR
+4348 THSSGERRSR

>member
-1 MACDIRTSAVLQG
+1 MACDIRTLAVLQG

-19 VLLIISCFHGIY
+19 VLFIISCFHGIY
-31 SQSSLPGNPII
+31 SQSSGLPGNPLI
-42 AGDFEKNEGELVT
+42 AGEFEKNEGELVT

-77 VDPGSSPTGKGDGQY
+77 VDAGSSPTGYGDGQY

-113 LVSYICQVE
+113 LVNYVCQVE

-130 TRVWTINIYVPS
+130 TRVWTISIYVPS

-162 SYKYVCTA
+162 TYKYVCTA
-170 RNGRPAPAIRWKL
+170 RNGRPAPVIRWKL

-203 NSDSTLSKTSSLNW
+203 NSDSTLSKTSSLSW

-251 VQQVQRTEI
+251 VQQI

-280 ACRILSATP
+280 ACSVLSATP

-295 WRKLVNGAYTNII
+295 WRKLVNGAYTNIN

-350 GATTLTVSGS
+350 GATTLTVS
-360 VSVRVERQVTS
+360 
-371 SISIILDSTY
+371 
-381 YAVQVGQSVTLQCT
+381 
-395 VIATPFQ
+395 
-402 TSITWEVSRNGQTQP
+402 
-417 IDIQGNPQKYGGANL
+417 
-432 TYPSLI
+432 
-438 LKSTEISDSGS
+438 
-449 YICSA
+449 
-454 ANAGSSKSSDPM
+454 
-466 ALDIT
+466 

-582 DSYSVNEGNAVTL
+582 DSYSVNEGNTVTL

-602 TSTSVVDVSWQTIE
+602 TSTSVVNVSWQTIE

-819 VSTTMDIASN
+819 VSTTLDIASN

-869 AAVLDVT
+869 AAVLEVT

-897 VTCLVSGTPP
+897 ITCLVSGTPP

-934 GSIGTP
+934 GSIRTP

-1028 QARFSG
+1028 QARVSG

-1160 NIVGT
+1160 NIVGS

-1227 TLMASRISG
+1227 TVMASRISG

-1479 GSMPSVSIPQSTY
+1479 GNLPQVRIAQSQYSILYGGSVYMECTVENAVPPVTSLRWYKGPTQNNFNSSVDVTASRFSGGTRDNPSLNITNALPLDEGYYACNATNLVGSAFASTFLDVYGDFPSITLLNTSYSVMVGSSVTIACDYSSSPAPNSITWQRIQNAHSTIINVLDSRYGGGTVITPYLTIHATLLSDAGVYTCSVTNQVGTSTSNPIFLFVNGSMPSVSIPQSTY

-1623 NGFTQTAQDARYSN
+1623 NGFTQTAQDVRYSN

-1679 GTTPNVQIAQ
+1679 
-1689 ASYSVNLGGA
+1689 
-1699 VELVCIVSADPPV
+1699 
-1712 SSIAWTRTVNGV
+1712 
-1724 TTTVNIGSL
+1724 
-1733 ARYTG
+1733 
-1738 GTVSNPSLTILNAQV
+1738 
-1753 SDEGSYVC
+1753 
-1761 SAQSSAGTG
+1761 
-1770 QSGSTTLSV
+1770 
-1779 VGSIPLVTIP
+1779 
-1789 QSAYTVN
+1789 
-1796 QGSSIVIPCS
+1796 
-1806 VTSDLG
+1806 
-1812 VNSVS
+1812 
-1817 WQRSRNSLMEN
+1817 
-1828 LDIAS
+1828 
-1833 VARYSGGTVATPSLT
+1833 
-1848 ISNAQL
+1848 
-1854 EDEGNYRC
+1854 
-1862 LASNTVGSGQSGLA
+1862 
-1876 FLDVVGNIP
+1876 
-1885 SVTVPQSIY
+1885 
-1894 SVQNSDPVTLTCVVS
+1894 
-1909 ANPSATSVTWYR
+1909 
-1921 VTNSGLEPI
+1921 
-1930 VVGSSSK
+1930 
-1937 YSGGSVATPSLTL
+1937 
-1950 SSAVDSDQ
+1950 
-1958 GTYRCTATNT
+1958 
-1968 AGTGSSAN
+1968 
-1976 VVLNVEGSLPSV
+1976 
-1988 SIPLSSYSVNFG
+1988 
-2000 DSVTIPCSVS
+2000 
-2010 ANPSATGV
+2010 
-2018 FWERVSQSGVPST
+2018 
-2031 ISLVPSKY
+2031 
-2039 SGGTLLSP
+2039 
-2047 DLVISNTDTTD
+2047 
-2058 QGFYRCLATNSV
+2058 
-2070 GTSTSDSAFLAV
+2070 
-2082 IGSTPTV
+2082 GSTPTV

-2220 QFQSSSSFVFTT
+2220 QFQSSSSFSFTT

-2434 TSSSSGYSLSTA
+2434 TSSSSGYSLSTS

-2452 TLTVLSAQSGNGGTY
+2452 TLTVLSAQNGNGGTY

-2522 SWIFISNSQSQ
+2522 SWTFISNSQSQ

-2722 SATVSWIFISN
+2722 SATISWIFISN

-2968 GDSGTYRC
+2968 ADSGTYRC

-3201 VTIASSNYN
+3201 VTIPSSNYN

-3274 GVYECRATNAIN
+3274 GVYECRATNAID

-3377 RCTATNQVGRGVSA
+3377 RCTATNQVGRGISA
-3391 NRANLQVL
+3391 NRASLQVL

-3486 TNAAGTSESD
+3486 TNAAGTSESN

-3795 IGTTKSSLGSVLQV
+3795 IGTIKSSPGSVLQV
-3809 TGAMPSNVQISG
+3809 TGAVPSNVQISG

-3915 SATVGSTVTLVCEVD
+3915 SASVGSTVTLVCEVD

-3988 NTGASTVSTGLSTG
+3988 NTGASTVSSGLSTG

-4184 VVETVRSASPVR
+4184 VVE
-4196 IVHEP
+4196 
-4201 VEEVEVVRSASP
+4201 
-4213 TRYVTEE
+4213 
-4220 GNDMVVER
+4220 R
-4228 VVRSRSASPTRIIRT
+4228 VIRSRSASPTRIIRT
-4243 EAEHPTVVERVIRA
+4243 EAEHPT
-4257 PSPSRVYRQEID
+4257 
-4269 EPVIIET
+4269 IIET

-4286 YRQENDEEMIIEQ
+4286 YRQENEEEMIIEQ

-4348 THSSSERRSR
+4348 THSSGERRSR

>member
-1 MACDIRTSAVLQG
+1 MACDIRTLAVLQG

-19 VLLIISCFHGIY
+19 VLFIISCFHGIY
-31 SQSSLPGNPII
+31 SQSSGLPGNPLI
-42 AGDFEKNEGELVT
+42 AGEFEKNEGELVT

-77 VDPGSSPTGKGDGQY
+77 VDAGSSPTGYGDGQY

-113 LVSYICQVE
+113 LVNYVCQVE

-130 TRVWTINIYVPS
+130 TRVWTISIYVPS

-162 SYKYVCTA
+162 TYKYVCTA
-170 RNGRPAPAIRWKL
+170 RNGRPAPVIRWKL

-203 NSDSTLSKTSSLNW
+203 NSDSTLSKTSSLSW

-251 VQQVQRTEI
+251 VQQI

-280 ACRILSATP
+280 ACSVLSATP

-295 WRKLVNGAYTNII
+295 WRKLVNGAYTNIN

-350 GATTLTVSGS
+350 GATTLTVS
-360 VSVRVERQVTS
+360 
-371 SISIILDSTY
+371 
-381 YAVQVGQSVTLQCT
+381 
-395 VIATPFQ
+395 
-402 TSITWEVSRNGQTQP
+402 
-417 IDIQGNPQKYGGANL
+417 
-432 TYPSLI
+432 
-438 LKSTEISDSGS
+438 
-449 YICSA
+449 
-454 ANAGSSKSSDPM
+454 
-466 ALDIT
+466 

-582 DSYSVNEGNAVTL
+582 DSYSVNEGNTVTL

-602 TSTSVVDVSWQTIE
+602 TSTSVVNVSWQTIE

-819 VSTTMDIASN
+819 VSTTLDIASN

-869 AAVLDVT
+869 AAVLEVT

-897 VTCLVSGTPP
+897 ITCLVSGTPP

-934 GSIGTP
+934 GSIRTP

-1028 QARFSG
+1028 QARVSG

-1160 NIVGT
+1160 NIVGS

-1227 TLMASRISG
+1227 TVMASRISG

-1479 GSMPSVSIPQSTY
+1479 GNLPQVRIAQSQYSILYGGSVYMECTVENAVPPVTSLRWYKGPTQNNFNSSVDVTASRFSGGTRDNPSLNITNALPLDEGYYACNATNLVGSAFASTFLDVYGDFPSITLLNTSYSVMVGSSVTIACDYSSSPAPNSITWQRIQNAHSTIINVLDSRYGGGTVITPYLTIHATLLSDAGVYTCSVTNQVGTSTSNPIFLFVNGSMPSVSIPQSTY

-1623 NGFTQTAQDARYSN
+1623 NGFTQTAQDVRYSN

-1679 GTTPNVQIAQ
+1679 
-1689 ASYSVNLGGA
+1689 
-1699 VELVCIVSADPPV
+1699 
-1712 SSIAWTRTVNGV
+1712 
-1724 TTTVNIGSL
+1724 
-1733 ARYTG
+1733 
-1738 GTVSNPSLTILNAQV
+1738 
-1753 SDEGSYVC
+1753 
-1761 SAQSSAGTG
+1761 
-1770 QSGSTTLSV
+1770 
-1779 VGSIPLVTIP
+1779 
-1789 QSAYTVN
+1789 
-1796 QGSSIVIPCS
+1796 
-1806 VTSDLG
+1806 
-1812 VNSVS
+1812 
-1817 WQRSRNSLMEN
+1817 
-1828 LDIAS
+1828 
-1833 VARYSGGTVATPSLT
+1833 
-1848 ISNAQL
+1848 
-1854 EDEGNYRC
+1854 
-1862 LASNTVGSGQSGLA
+1862 
-1876 FLDVVGNIP
+1876 
-1885 SVTVPQSIY
+1885 
-1894 SVQNSDPVTLTCVVS
+1894 
-1909 ANPSATSVTWYR
+1909 
-1921 VTNSGLEPI
+1921 
-1930 VVGSSSK
+1930 
-1937 YSGGSVATPSLTL
+1937 
-1950 SSAVDSDQ
+1950 
-1958 GTYRCTATNT
+1958 
-1968 AGTGSSAN
+1968 
-1976 VVLNVEGSLPSV
+1976 
-1988 SIPLSSYSVNFG
+1988 
-2000 DSVTIPCSVS
+2000 
-2010 ANPSATGV
+2010 
-2018 FWERVSQSGVPST
+2018 
-2031 ISLVPSKY
+2031 
-2039 SGGTLLSP
+2039 
-2047 DLVISNTDTTD
+2047 
-2058 QGFYRCLATNSV
+2058 
-2070 GTSTSDSAFLAV
+2070 
-2082 IGSTPTV
+2082 GSTPTV

-2220 QFQSSSSFVFTT
+2220 QFQSSSSFSFTT

-2434 TSSSSGYSLSTA
+2434 TSSSSGYSLSTS

-2452 TLTVLSAQSGNGGTY
+2452 TLTVLSAQNGNGGTY

-2522 SWIFISNSQSQ
+2522 SWTFISNSQSQ

-2722 SATVSWIFISN
+2722 SATISWIFISN

-2968 GDSGTYRC
+2968 ADSGTYRC

-3201 VTIASSNYN
+3201 VTIPSSNYN

-3274 GVYECRATNAIN
+3274 GVYECRATNAID

-3377 RCTATNQVGRGVSA
+3377 RCTATNQVGRGISA
-3391 NRANLQVL
+3391 NRASLQVL

-3486 TNAAGTSESD
+3486 TNAAGTSESN

-3795 IGTTKSSLGSVLQV
+3795 IGTIKSSPGSVLQV
-3809 TGAMPSNVQISG
+3809 TGAVPSNVQISG

-3915 SATVGSTVTLVCEVD
+3915 SASVGSTVTLVCEVD

-3988 NTGASTVSTGLSTG
+3988 NTGASTVSSGLSTG

-4220 GNDMVVER
+4220 GNDMDY
-4228 VVRSRSASPTRIIRT
+4228 P
-4243 EAEHPTVVERVIRA
+4243 
-4257 PSPSRVYRQEID
+4257 PSPHRRRYGYYDD
-4269 EPVIIET
+4269 ERIIET

-4286 YRQENDEEMIIEQ
+4286 YRQENEEEMIIEQ

-4348 THSSSERRSR
+4348 THSSGERRSR

>member
-1 MACDIRTSAVLQG
+1 MACDIRTLAVLQG

-19 VLLIISCFHGIY
+19 VLFIISCFHGIY
-31 SQSSLPGNPII
+31 SQSSGLPGNPLI
-42 AGDFEKNEGELVT
+42 AGEFEKNEGELVT

-77 VDPGSSPTGKGDGQY
+77 VDAGSSPTGYGDGQY

-113 LVSYICQVE
+113 LVNYVCQVE

-130 TRVWTINIYVPS
+130 TRVWTISIYVPS

-162 SYKYVCTA
+162 TYKYVCTA
-170 RNGRPAPAIRWKL
+170 RNGRPAPVIRWKL

-203 NSDSTLSKTSSLNW
+203 NSDSTLSKTSSLSW

-251 VQQVQRTEI
+251 VQQI

-280 ACRILSATP
+280 ACSVLSATP

-295 WRKLVNGAYTNII
+295 WRKLVNGAYTNIN

-350 GATTLTVSGS
+350 GATTLTVS
-360 VSVRVERQVTS
+360 
-371 SISIILDSTY
+371 
-381 YAVQVGQSVTLQCT
+381 
-395 VIATPFQ
+395 
-402 TSITWEVSRNGQTQP
+402 
-417 IDIQGNPQKYGGANL
+417 
-432 TYPSLI
+432 
-438 LKSTEISDSGS
+438 
-449 YICSA
+449 
-454 ANAGSSKSSDPM
+454 
-466 ALDIT
+466 

-582 DSYSVNEGNAVTL
+582 DSYSVNEGNTVTL

-602 TSTSVVDVSWQTIE
+602 TSTSVVNVSWQTIE

-819 VSTTMDIASN
+819 VSTTLDIASN

-869 AAVLDVT
+869 AAVLEVT

-897 VTCLVSGTPP
+897 ITCLVSGTPP

-934 GSIGTP
+934 GSIRTP

-1028 QARFSG
+1028 QARVSG

-1160 NIVGT
+1160 NIVGS

-1227 TLMASRISG
+1227 TVMASRISG

-1479 GSMPSVSIPQSTY
+1479 GNLPQVRIAQSQYSILYGGSVYMECTVENAVPPVTSLRWYKGPTQNNFNSSVDVTASRFSGGTRDNPSLNITNALPLDEGYYACNATNLVGSAFASTFLDVYGDFPSITLLNTSYSVMVGSSVTIACDYSSSPAPNSITWQRIQNAHSTIINVLDSRYGGGTVITPYLTIHATLLSDAGVYTCSVTNQVGTSTSNPIFLFVNGSMPSVSIPQSTY

-1623 NGFTQTAQDARYSN
+1623 NGFTQTAQDVRYSN

-1679 GTTPNVQIAQ
+1679 
-1689 ASYSVNLGGA
+1689 
-1699 VELVCIVSADPPV
+1699 
-1712 SSIAWTRTVNGV
+1712 
-1724 TTTVNIGSL
+1724 
-1733 ARYTG
+1733 
-1738 GTVSNPSLTILNAQV
+1738 
-1753 SDEGSYVC
+1753 
-1761 SAQSSAGTG
+1761 
-1770 QSGSTTLSV
+1770 
-1779 VGSIPLVTIP
+1779 
-1789 QSAYTVN
+1789 
-1796 QGSSIVIPCS
+1796 
-1806 VTSDLG
+1806 
-1812 VNSVS
+1812 
-1817 WQRSRNSLMEN
+1817 
-1828 LDIAS
+1828 
-1833 VARYSGGTVATPSLT
+1833 
-1848 ISNAQL
+1848 
-1854 EDEGNYRC
+1854 
-1862 LASNTVGSGQSGLA
+1862 
-1876 FLDVVGNIP
+1876 
-1885 SVTVPQSIY
+1885 
-1894 SVQNSDPVTLTCVVS
+1894 
-1909 ANPSATSVTWYR
+1909 
-1921 VTNSGLEPI
+1921 
-1930 VVGSSSK
+1930 
-1937 YSGGSVATPSLTL
+1937 
-1950 SSAVDSDQ
+1950 
-1958 GTYRCTATNT
+1958 
-1968 AGTGSSAN
+1968 
-1976 VVLNVEGSLPSV
+1976 
-1988 SIPLSSYSVNFG
+1988 
-2000 DSVTIPCSVS
+2000 
-2010 ANPSATGV
+2010 
-2018 FWERVSQSGVPST
+2018 
-2031 ISLVPSKY
+2031 
-2039 SGGTLLSP
+2039 
-2047 DLVISNTDTTD
+2047 
-2058 QGFYRCLATNSV
+2058 
-2070 GTSTSDSAFLAV
+2070 
-2082 IGSTPTV
+2082 GSTPTV

-2220 QFQSSSSFVFTT
+2220 QFQSSSSFSFTT

-2434 TSSSSGYSLSTA
+2434 TSSSSGYSLSTS

-2452 TLTVLSAQSGNGGTY
+2452 TLTVLSAQNGNGGTY

-2522 SWIFISNSQSQ
+2522 SWTFISNSQSQ

-2722 SATVSWIFISN
+2722 SATISWIFISN

-2968 GDSGTYRC
+2968 ADSGTYRC

-3201 VTIASSNYN
+3201 VTIPSSNYN

-3274 GVYECRATNAIN
+3274 GVYECRATNAID

-3377 RCTATNQVGRGVSA
+3377 RCTATNQVGRGISA
-3391 NRANLQVL
+3391 NRASLQVL

-3486 TNAAGTSESD
+3486 TNAAGTSESN

-3795 IGTTKSSLGSVLQV
+3795 IGTIKSSPGSVLQV
-3809 TGAMPSNVQISG
+3809 TGAVPSNVQISG

-3915 SATVGSTVTLVCEVD
+3915 SASVGSTVTLVCEVD

-3988 NTGASTVSTGLSTG
+3988 NTGASTVSSGLSTG

-4228 VVRSRSASPTRIIRT
+4228 VIRSRSASPTRIIRT
-4243 EAEHPTVVERVIRA
+4243 EAEHPTQVVERVIRA

-4269 EPVIIET
+4269 EPVDYPPSPHRRRYGYYDDERIIET

-4286 YRQENDEEMIIEQ
+4286 YRQENEEEMIIEQ

-4348 THSSSERRSR
+4348 THSSGERRSR

>member
-1 MACDIRTSAVLQG
+1 MACDIRTLAVLQG

-19 VLLIISCFHGIY
+19 VLFIISCFHGIY
-31 SQSSLPGNPII
+31 SQSSGLPGNPLI
-42 AGDFEKNEGELVT
+42 AGEFEKNEGELVT

-77 VDPGSSPTGKGDGQY
+77 VDAGSSPTGYGDGQY

-113 LVSYICQVE
+113 LVNYVCQVE

-130 TRVWTINIYVPS
+130 TRVWTISIYVPS

-162 SYKYVCTA
+162 TYKYVCTA
-170 RNGRPAPAIRWKL
+170 RNGRPAPVIRWKL

-203 NSDSTLSKTSSLNW
+203 NSDSTLSKTSSLSW

-251 VQQVQRTEI
+251 VQQI

-280 ACRILSATP
+280 ACSVLSATP

-295 WRKLVNGAYTNII
+295 WRKLVNGAYTNIN

-350 GATTLTVSGS
+350 GATTLTVS
-360 VSVRVERQVTS
+360 
-371 SISIILDSTY
+371 
-381 YAVQVGQSVTLQCT
+381 
-395 VIATPFQ
+395 
-402 TSITWEVSRNGQTQP
+402 
-417 IDIQGNPQKYGGANL
+417 
-432 TYPSLI
+432 
-438 LKSTEISDSGS
+438 
-449 YICSA
+449 
-454 ANAGSSKSSDPM
+454 
-466 ALDIT
+466 

-582 DSYSVNEGNAVTL
+582 DSYSVNEGNTVTL

-602 TSTSVVDVSWQTIE
+602 TSTSVVNVSWQTIE

-819 VSTTMDIASN
+819 VSTTLDIASN

-869 AAVLDVT
+869 AAVLEVT

-897 VTCLVSGTPP
+897 ITCLVSGTPP

-934 GSIGTP
+934 GSIRTP

-1028 QARFSG
+1028 QARVSG

-1160 NIVGT
+1160 NIVGS

-1227 TLMASRISG
+1227 TVMASRISG

-1479 GSMPSVSIPQSTY
+1479 GNLPQVRIAQSQYSILYGGSVYMECTVENAVPPVTSLRWYKGPTQNNFNSSVDVTASRFSGGTRDNPSLNITNALPLDEGYYACNATNLVGSAFASTFLDVYGDFPSITLLNTSYSVMVGSSVTIACDYSSSPAPNSITWQRIQNAHSTIINVLDSRYGGGTVITPYLTIHATLLSDAGVYTCSVTNQVGTSTSNPIFLFVNGSMPSVSIPQSTY

-1623 NGFTQTAQDARYSN
+1623 NGFTQTAQDVRYSN

-1679 GTTPNVQIAQ
+1679 
-1689 ASYSVNLGGA
+1689 
-1699 VELVCIVSADPPV
+1699 
-1712 SSIAWTRTVNGV
+1712 
-1724 TTTVNIGSL
+1724 
-1733 ARYTG
+1733 
-1738 GTVSNPSLTILNAQV
+1738 
-1753 SDEGSYVC
+1753 
-1761 SAQSSAGTG
+1761 
-1770 QSGSTTLSV
+1770 
-1779 VGSIPLVTIP
+1779 
-1789 QSAYTVN
+1789 
-1796 QGSSIVIPCS
+1796 
-1806 VTSDLG
+1806 
-1812 VNSVS
+1812 
-1817 WQRSRNSLMEN
+1817 
-1828 LDIAS
+1828 
-1833 VARYSGGTVATPSLT
+1833 
-1848 ISNAQL
+1848 
-1854 EDEGNYRC
+1854 
-1862 LASNTVGSGQSGLA
+1862 
-1876 FLDVVGNIP
+1876 
-1885 SVTVPQSIY
+1885 
-1894 SVQNSDPVTLTCVVS
+1894 
-1909 ANPSATSVTWYR
+1909 
-1921 VTNSGLEPI
+1921 
-1930 VVGSSSK
+1930 
-1937 YSGGSVATPSLTL
+1937 
-1950 SSAVDSDQ
+1950 
-1958 GTYRCTATNT
+1958 
-1968 AGTGSSAN
+1968 
-1976 VVLNVEGSLPSV
+1976 
-1988 SIPLSSYSVNFG
+1988 
-2000 DSVTIPCSVS
+2000 
-2010 ANPSATGV
+2010 
-2018 FWERVSQSGVPST
+2018 
-2031 ISLVPSKY
+2031 
-2039 SGGTLLSP
+2039 
-2047 DLVISNTDTTD
+2047 
-2058 QGFYRCLATNSV
+2058 
-2070 GTSTSDSAFLAV
+2070 
-2082 IGSTPTV
+2082 GSTPTV

-2220 QFQSSSSFVFTT
+2220 QFQSSSSFSFTT

-2434 TSSSSGYSLSTA
+2434 TSSSSGYSLSTS

-2452 TLTVLSAQSGNGGTY
+2452 TLTVLSAQNGNGGTY

-2522 SWIFISNSQSQ
+2522 SWTFISNSQSQ

-2722 SATVSWIFISN
+2722 SATISWIFISN

-2968 GDSGTYRC
+2968 ADSGTYRC

-3201 VTIASSNYN
+3201 VTIPSSNYN

-3274 GVYECRATNAIN
+3274 GVYECRATNAID

-3377 RCTATNQVGRGVSA
+3377 RCTATNQVGRGISA
-3391 NRANLQVL
+3391 NRASLQVL

-3486 TNAAGTSESD
+3486 TNAAGTSESN

-3795 IGTTKSSLGSVLQV
+3795 IGTIKSSPGSVLQV
-3809 TGAMPSNVQISG
+3809 TGAVPSNVQISG

-3915 SATVGSTVTLVCEVD
+3915 SASVGSTVTLVCEVD

-3988 NTGASTVSTGLSTG
+3988 NTGASTVSSGLSTG

-4184 VVETVRSASPVR
+4184 VVE
-4196 IVHEP
+4196 
-4201 VEEVEVVRSASP
+4201 
-4213 TRYVTEE
+4213 
-4220 GNDMVVER
+4220 R
-4228 VVRSRSASPTRIIRT
+4228 VIRSRSASPTRIIRT
-4243 EAEHPTVVERVIRA
+4243 EAEHPTQVVERVIRA

-4269 EPVIIET
+4269 EPVDYPPSPHRRRYGYYDDERIIET

-4286 YRQENDEEMIIEQ
+4286 YRQENEEEMIIEQ

-4348 THSSSERRSR
+4348 THSSGERRSR